1 MHGILQ
7 IGIITFFCH
16 SLYVVFLR
24 HSSMKARKSMKKR
37 FVSLLVALSITLTFL
52 PIGAVAAPTNEIIQG
67 NLKYTV
73 NNYTVNDGGESVTVS
88 GISESTSEKPTH
100 LTIESSISSNGKNY
114 TVTEI
119 GNWAFEEWNTLTE
132 VTLPHTVEI
141 IGFQAFFNCSN
152 LTNVTIPEGVR
163 KIGQIAF
170 NGCSQLT
177 SITIPGTIEVMTMAF
192 SGNTAL
198 SHVTLTN
205 GISEIS
211 SSAFEGCTGLTEV
224 EIPASVNEI
233 RQDAFNGCTNLSD
246 VKYNGHKTDW
256 DKVTVKTGND
266 TLTSKVQYL
275 CDINFD
281 LDGGTVNGSD
291 TMATQTV
298 YSNEK
303 LGTAKCYQND
313 QTFKI
318 PIAPQKEGYTFL
330 GWYQQ
335 DATAPTDPAEYVA
348 SDNVTF
354 TAKWSQIYDV
364 AFDANANGDTVTRMP
379 STQKVPETTTASLP
393 TITPQRTG
401 YDFDGWYTQAE
412 GGTKYTFTE
421 AVSSNIT
428 LYAHWNAHS
437 HTVTLEN
444 DENKETNSYDYGS
457 SVSVPTPTK
466 KTGYNFNHWEVTVP
480 DGETAPSLN
489 GPDENGN
496 YSFSMPDYDI
506 ILTAKWTQKD
516 VIDPDV
522 DLKFDAATGEV
533 TSNNPQ
539 VNADDIINRKFYD
552 DKGNEVPGE
561 KLNDRGLPMEPGD
574 YIVKVDVKETEKTAP
589 ANQITGNQI
598 KWSYNVPQEEEKV
611 TYTLSLLGGIAKVNG
626 KDTTI
631 NDNGD
636 ITIEKG
642 ATVEVTF
649 DKSILSDA
657 QTFDQWTIK
666 PASVLNAVDPKA
678 ETITFTMPGENV
690 IIEAMTK
697 DASIEEEPNILGTT
711 LIIGTAAA
719 GTAVL
724 AYQTYQL
731 GTEFYLICTLPT
743 GTAIPTNRGELAELV
758 WNNAGKPEPAAVLNA
773 NATETDKAITWAV
786 ENDLLKAAKNNG
798 ETYEATDPVSRTEVI
813 KAWNQV
819 QAFKK

>member
-24 HSSMKARKSMKKR
+24 HQSMKAGKSMKKR

-52 PIGAVAAPTNEIIQG
+52 PIGAVAAAPIKFTDR

-73 NNYTVNDGGESVTVS
+73 NADGESVTVS
-88 GISESTSEKPTH
+88 GTSGKPKQ
-100 LTIESSISSNGKNY
+100 LTIESSISDGNGKSY
-114 TVTEI
+114 TVTKI
-119 GNWAFEEWNTLTE
+119 GMGAFNSTLEE
-132 VTLPHTVEI
+132 VTLPPTLDEI
-141 IGFQAFFNCSN
+141 EDSAFFKCSS
-152 LTNVTIPEGVR
+152 LTEITIPEGVT
-163 KIGQIAF
+163 KIGTNAF
-170 NGCSQLT
+170 YGCSQLT
-177 SITIPGTIEVMTMAF
+177 SITIPSTIKNMDTAF
-192 SGNTAL
+192 PSNPKL
-198 SHVTLTN
+198 SQVTLTN
-205 GISEIS
+205 GIYRIS
-211 SSAFEGCTGLTEV
+211 SSAFKDCTGLTEIKIPTSV
-224 EIPASVNEI
+224 YEICS
-233 RQDAFNGCTNLSD
+233 DAFNGCTGLTSVTLEKGINIINRNAFKDCTNLND

-256 DKVTVKTGND
+256 ENVRVNIAGND

-281 LDGGTVNGSD
+281 LNGGTINGSN
-291 TMATQTV
+291 TVNKQTV

-303 LGTAKCYQND
+303 LGTAKCYPNGQPFVVPSD
-313 QTFKI
+313 
-318 PIAPQKEGYTFL
+318 PVREGYTFL
-330 GWYQQ
+330 
-335 DATAPTDPAEYVA
+335 
-348 SDNVTF
+348 
-354 TAKWSQIYDV
+354 
-364 AFDANANGDTVTRMP
+364 
-379 STQKVPETTTASLP
+379 
-393 TITPQRTG
+393 
-401 YDFDGWYTQAE
+401 GWYTQAE

-421 AVSSNIT
+421 AVSSNII

-533 TSNNPQ
+533 TSNNAKF
-539 VNADDIINRKFYD
+539 NADDIINRKFYD

-561 KLNDRGLPMEPGD
+561 KLNDRGLPTEPGD
-574 YIVKVDVKETEKTAP
+574 YIVKVDVKETENTAP

-598 KWSYNVPQEEEKV
+598 KWSYKVPQKEEKV

-731 GTEFYLICTLPT
+731 GTEFYLICALPT

-773 NATETDKAITWAV
+773 NATETDKAIAWAV

>member
-1 MHGILQ
+1 
-7 IGIITFFCH
+7 
-16 SLYVVFLR
+16 
-24 HSSMKARKSMKKR
+24 MKKR

-52 PIGAVAAPTNEIIQG
+52 PMGAVAAAPIKFTDG
-67 NLKYTV
+67 NLKYKV
-73 NNYTVNDGGESVTVS
+73 NADGQSVTVS
-88 GISESTSEKPTH
+88 GTSGSPTQ
-100 LTIESSISSNGKNY
+100 LTIESSISYKDKNY
-114 TVTEI
+114 TVTKI
-119 GNWAFEEWNTLTE
+119 AMWAFNKCNSLTE
-132 VTLPHTVEI
+132 VTIPNTVIEI
-141 IGFQAFFNCSN
+141 DYQAFYYCPN
-152 LTNVTIPEGVR
+152 LKRVTIHEGV
-163 KIGQIAF
+163 KTIGQTAF
-170 NGCSQLT
+170 IGCTQLT
-177 SITIPGTIEVMTMAF
+177 SITIPSTITDMDQAF

-205 GISEIS
+205 GISNIS
-211 SSAFEGCTGLTEV
+211 SMAFKGCTGLTEIKV
-224 EIPASVNEI
+224 PESVGQIGPN
-233 RQDAFNGCTNLSD
+233 AFNGCTNLKRVLLEKNIKTININAFKDCTELND
-246 VKYNGHKTDW
+246 VKYNGYKTDW
-256 DKVTVKTGND
+256 EKVRVNNAGND

-281 LDGGTVNGSD
+281 LNGGTINGSG
-291 TMATQTV
+291 TMDKQTV

-303 LGTAKCYQND
+303 LGTAS
-313 QTFKI
+313 
-318 PIAPQKEGYTFL
+318 
-330 GWYQQ
+330 
-335 DATAPTDPAEYVA
+335 V
-348 SDNVTF
+348 
-354 TAKWSQIYDV
+354 
-364 AFDANANGDTVTRMP
+364 
-379 STQKVPETTTASLP
+379 P

-444 DENKETNSYDYGS
+444 DENKKTNSYDYGS

-506 ILTAKWTQKD
+506 TLTAKWTQKD

-533 TSNNPQ
+533 TSNNTQ

-561 KLNDRGLPMEPGD
+561 KLNDRGLPTEPGD
-574 YIVKVDVKETEKTAP
+574 YIVKVDVKETENTAP

-598 KWSYNVPQEEEKV
+598 KWSYNVPQKEEKV

-626 KDTTI
+626 KDATI

-657 QTFDQWTIK
+657 QIFDQWTIK
-666 PASVLNAVDPKA
+666 PASVLSAVEPKA

-731 GTEFYLICTLPT
+731 GTEFYLICALPT

-773 NATETDKAITWAV
+773 NATETDKAIAWAV

>member
-24 HSSMKARKSMKKR
+24 HQSMKAGKSMKKR

-52 PIGAVAAPTNEIIQG
+52 PIGAVAAAPIKIG

-73 NNYTVNDGGESVTVS
+73 NADRESVTVS
-88 GISESTSEKPTH
+88 GTSGNPRH
-100 LTIESSISSNGKNY
+100 LTIESSISDNGTNY
-114 TVTEI
+114 TVTKI
-119 GNWAFEEWNTLTE
+119 GMGAFNSTLEE
-132 VTLPHTVEI
+132 VTLPPTLDEI
-141 IGFQAFFNCSN
+141 EDSAFFKCSS
-152 LTNVTIPEGVR
+152 LTEITIPEGVT
-163 KIGQIAF
+163 KIGTNAF
-170 NGCSQLT
+170 YGCSQLT
-177 SITIPGTIEVMTMAF
+177 SITIPSTITDMDTAF

-198 SHVTLTN
+198 SQVTLTN
-205 GISEIS
+205 GIPKIS
-211 SSAFEGCTGLTEV
+211 SHAFERCTELREIKVPISVDEICPFAFNGCTGLT
-224 EIPASVNEI
+224 SVTLEKGINI
-233 RQDAFNGCTNLSD
+233 INSNAFKDCTELND
-246 VKYNGHKTDW
+246 VKYNGYKTDW
-256 DKVTVKTGND
+256 EKVRVNNAGND
-266 TLTSKVQYL
+266 TLTSRVQYL

-281 LDGGTVNGSD
+281 LDGGTINGSD

-303 LGTAKCYQND
+303 LGTAKCYPND
-313 QTFKI
+313 QPFVVPTD
-318 PIAPQKEGYTFL
+318 PVREGYTFL
-330 GWYQQ
+330 GWY
-335 DATAPTDPAEYVA
+335 
-348 SDNVTF
+348 
-354 TAKWSQIYDV
+354 
-364 AFDANANGDTVTRMP
+364 
-379 STQKVPETTTASLP
+379 
-393 TITPQRTG
+393 
-401 YDFDGWYTQAE
+401 TQAE
-412 GGTKYTFTE
+412 GGIKYTFTE

-522 DLKFDAATGEV
+522 DLKFDAVTGEV
-533 TSNNPQ
+533 TSNNAK
-539 VNADDIINRKFYD
+539 VNADDIINKKFYD

-561 KLNDRGLPMEPGD
+561 KLNDRGLPTEPGD
-574 YIVKVDVKETEKTAP
+574 YIVKVDVKETENTAP
-589 ANQITGNQI
+589 ANQVTGNQI
-598 KWSYNVPQEEEKV
+598 KWSYNVPQKEEKV

-731 GTEFYLICTLPT
+731 GTEFYLICALPT

-773 NATETDKAITWAV
+773 NATETDKAIAWAV

>member
-1 MHGILQ
+1 
-7 IGIITFFCH
+7 
-16 SLYVVFLR
+16 
-24 HSSMKARKSMKKR
+24 MKKR

-52 PIGAVAAPTNEIIQG
+52 PIGAVAAAPNKITKGDLI
-67 NLKYTV
+67 YTV
-73 NNYTVNDGGESVTVS
+73 NADGESVTVS
-88 GISESTSEKPTH
+88 GTSGKPTQ
-100 LTIESSISSNGKNY
+100 LTIGSSISDGNGKSY
-114 TVTEI
+114 TVTKI
-119 GNWAFEEWNTLTE
+119 GMWAFNNARNTLTE
-132 VTLPHTVEI
+132 VTLPNTADEI
-141 IGFQAFFNCSN
+141 EYQAFFNCSN
-152 LTNVTIPEGVR
+152 LTKVIIPEGVR
-163 KIGQIAF
+163 KIGQAAF
-170 NGCSQLT
+170 YGCSQLT
-177 SITIPGTIEVMTMAF
+177 SITIPSTITNMDTAF

-205 GISEIS
+205 GISNIS
-211 SSAFEGCTGLTEV
+211 SMAFKGCTGLTEIKV
-224 EIPASVNEI
+224 PESVGQIGPN
-233 RQDAFNGCTNLSD
+233 AFNGCTNLKRVLLEKNIKTINVNAFKDCTNLSD
-246 VKYNGHKTDW
+246 VKYNGYKTDW
-256 DKVTVKTGND
+256 DKVTVNTTGND

-281 LDGGTVNGSD
+281 LNGGTINGSG
-291 TMATQTV
+291 TMDKQTV

-303 LGTAKCYQND
+303 LGTAS
-313 QTFKI
+313 
-318 PIAPQKEGYTFL
+318 
-330 GWYQQ
+330 
-335 DATAPTDPAEYVA
+335 V
-348 SDNVTF
+348 
-354 TAKWSQIYDV
+354 
-364 AFDANANGDTVTRMP
+364 
-379 STQKVPETTTASLP
+379 P

-421 AVSSNIT
+421 AVSSNII

-444 DENKETNSYDYGS
+444 DENKKTNSYDYGS

-506 ILTAKWTQKD
+506 TLTAKWTQKD

-522 DLKFDAATGEV
+522 DLKFDAVTGEV
-533 TSNNPQ
+533 TSNNTQ

-561 KLNDRGLPMEPGD
+561 KLNDRGLPTEPGD
-574 YIVKVDVKETEKTAP
+574 YIVKVDVKETENTAP

-598 KWSYNVPQEEEKV
+598 KWSYNVPQKEEKV

-626 KDTTI
+626 KDATI

-666 PASVLNAVDPKA
+666 PASVLNAVEPKA

-731 GTEFYLICTLPT
+731 GTEFYLICALPT

-773 NATETDKAITWAV
+773 NATETDKAIAWAV

-819 QAFKK
+819 QTFKK

>member
-24 HSSMKARKSMKKR
+24 HQSMKAGKSMKKR

-52 PIGAVAAPTNEIIQG
+52 PIGAVAATPIRIG

-73 NNYTVNDGGESVTVS
+73 NADGESVTVS
-88 GISESTSEKPTH
+88 GTSGNPTQ
-100 LTIESSISSNGKNY
+100 LNIESSISSNGRNY

-119 GNWAFEEWNTLTE
+119 ATWAFNKCNTLTE
-132 VTLPHTVEI
+132 VTLPNTVDEI
-141 IGFQAFFNCSN
+141 GYQAFFNCSN
-152 LTNVTIPEGVR
+152 LTNVTIPEGVT
-163 KIGQIAF
+163 KIGQAAF
-170 NGCSQLT
+170 YGCSQLT
-177 SITIPGTIEVMTMAF
+177 SITIPSTITDMDTAF

-198 SHVTLTN
+198 SQVTLTN
-205 GISEIS
+205 GIPKIS
-211 SSAFEGCTGLTEV
+211 SHAFERCTELREIKVPISVDEICPFAFNGCTGLT
-224 EIPASVNEI
+224 SVTLEKGINI
-233 RQDAFNGCTNLSD
+233 INSNAFKDCTELND
-246 VKYNGHKTDW
+246 VKYNGYKTDW
-256 DKVTVKTGND
+256 EKVRVNNAGND

-281 LDGGTVNGSD
+281 LDGGTINGSD

-303 LGTAKCYQND
+303 LGTAKCYPND
-313 QTFKI
+313 QPFVVPTD
-318 PIAPQKEGYTFL
+318 PVREGYTFL
-330 GWYQQ
+330 GWY
-335 DATAPTDPAEYVA
+335 
-348 SDNVTF
+348 
-354 TAKWSQIYDV
+354 
-364 AFDANANGDTVTRMP
+364 
-379 STQKVPETTTASLP
+379 
-393 TITPQRTG
+393 
-401 YDFDGWYTQAE
+401 TQAE
-412 GGTKYTFTE
+412 GGIKYTFTE

-522 DLKFDAATGEV
+522 DLKFDAVTGEV
-533 TSNNPQ
+533 TSNNAK
-539 VNADDIINRKFYD
+539 VNADDIINKKFYD

-561 KLNDRGLPMEPGD
+561 KLNDRGLPTEPGD
-574 YIVKVDVKETEKTAP
+574 YIVKVDVKETENTAP
-589 ANQITGNQI
+589 ANQVTGNQI
-598 KWSYNVPQEEEKV
+598 KWSYNVPQKEEKV

-731 GTEFYLICTLPT
+731 GTEFYLICALPT

-758 WNNAGKPEPAAVLNA
+758 WNNAGKPEPAAVLNT
-773 NATETDKAITWAV
+773 NATETDKAIAWAV

>member
-24 HSSMKARKSMKKR
+24 HQSMKAGKSMKKR

-52 PIGAVAAPTNEIIQG
+52 PIGAVAAAPIKIG

-73 NNYTVNDGGESVTVS
+73 NADGKSVTVS
-88 GISESTSEKPTH
+88 GTSRNPKQ
-100 LTIESSISSNGKNY
+100 LTIESSISDGNGNSY
-114 TVTEI
+114 TVTKI
-119 GNWAFEEWNTLTE
+119 GMGAFNSTLEE
-132 VTLPHTVEI
+132 VTLPPTLDEI
-141 IGFQAFFNCSN
+141 EDSAFFKCSS
-152 LTNVTIPEGVR
+152 LTEITIPEGVT
-163 KIGQIAF
+163 KIGTNAF
-170 NGCSQLT
+170 YGCSQLT
-177 SITIPGTIEVMTMAF
+177 SITIPSTIKNMDTAF
-192 SGNTAL
+192 PSNPKL
-198 SHVTLTN
+198 SQVTLTN
-205 GISEIS
+205 GIYRIS
-211 SSAFEGCTGLTEV
+211 SSAFKDCTGLTEIKIPTSV
-224 EIPASVNEI
+224 YEICS
-233 RQDAFNGCTNLSD
+233 DAFNGCTGLTSVTLEKGINIINRNAFKDCTKLND

-256 DKVTVKTGND
+256 ENVRVNIAGND
-266 TLTSKVQYL
+266 TLTSRVQYL

-281 LDGGTVNGSD
+281 LNGGTINGSS

-303 LGTAKCYQND
+303 LGTAKCYPND
-313 QTFKI
+313 QPFVVPTD
-318 PIAPQKEGYTFL
+318 PVREGYTFL
-330 GWYQQ
+330 
-335 DATAPTDPAEYVA
+335 
-348 SDNVTF
+348 
-354 TAKWSQIYDV
+354 
-364 AFDANANGDTVTRMP
+364 
-379 STQKVPETTTASLP
+379 
-393 TITPQRTG
+393 
-401 YDFDGWYTQAE
+401 GWYTQAE

-444 DENKETNSYDYGS
+444 DENKEMNSYDYGS

-506 ILTAKWTQKD
+506 TLTAKWTQKD

-533 TSNNPQ
+533 TSNNTQ

-561 KLNDRGLPMEPGD
+561 KLNDRGLPTEPGD

-589 ANQITGNQI
+589 ANQVTGNQI
-598 KWSYNVPQEEEKV
+598 KWSYNVPQKEEKV

-731 GTEFYLICTLPT
+731 GTEFYLICARPT

-773 NATETDKAITWAV
+773 NATETDKAIAWAV

>member
-24 HSSMKARKSMKKR
+24 HQSMKAGKSMKKR

-52 PIGAVAAPTNEIIQG
+52 PIGAVAATKITKG

-73 NNYTVNDGGESVTVS
+73 NADGESVTVS
-88 GISESTSEKPTH
+88 GTSRNPKQ
-100 LTIESSISSNGKNY
+100 LTIESSISDGNGNSY
-114 TVTEI
+114 TVTKI
-119 GNWAFEEWNTLTE
+119 GMGAFNSTLEE
-132 VTLPHTVEI
+132 VTLPPTLDEI
-141 IGFQAFFNCSN
+141 EDSAFFKCSS
-152 LTNVTIPEGVR
+152 LTEITIPEGVT
-163 KIGQIAF
+163 KIGTNAF
-170 NGCSQLT
+170 YGCSQLT
-177 SITIPGTIEVMTMAF
+177 SITIPSTIKNMDTAF
-192 SGNTAL
+192 PSNPKL
-198 SHVTLTN
+198 SQVTLTN
-205 GISEIS
+205 GIYRIS
-211 SSAFEGCTGLTEV
+211 SSAFKDCTGLTEIKIPTSV
-224 EIPASVNEI
+224 YEICS
-233 RQDAFNGCTNLSD
+233 DAFNGCTGLTSVTLEKGINIINRNAFKDCTKLND

-256 DKVTVKTGND
+256 ENVRVNIAGND
-266 TLTSKVQYL
+266 TLTSRVQYL

-281 LDGGTVNGSD
+281 LNGGTINGSS

-303 LGTAKCYQND
+303 LGTAKCYPND
-313 QTFKI
+313 QPFVVPTD
-318 PIAPQKEGYTFL
+318 PVREGYTFL
-330 GWYQQ
+330 
-335 DATAPTDPAEYVA
+335 
-348 SDNVTF
+348 
-354 TAKWSQIYDV
+354 
-364 AFDANANGDTVTRMP
+364 
-379 STQKVPETTTASLP
+379 
-393 TITPQRTG
+393 
-401 YDFDGWYTQAE
+401 GWYTQAE

-421 AVSSNIT
+421 AVSSNII

-506 ILTAKWTQKD
+506 TLTAKWTQKD

-533 TSNNPQ
+533 TSNNTQ

-561 KLNDRGLPMEPGD
+561 KLNDRGLPTEPGD

-589 ANQITGNQI
+589 ANQVTGNQI
-598 KWSYNVPQEEEKV
+598 KWSYNVPQKEEKV

-731 GTEFYLICTLPT
+731 GTEFYLICALPT

-773 NATETDKAITWAV
+773 NATETDKAIAWAV

-798 ETYEATDPVSRTEVI
+798 ETYEATDSVSRTEVI

>member
-24 HSSMKARKSMKKR
+24 HQSMKVGKSMKKR

-52 PIGAVAAPTNEIIQG
+52 PIGAVAAAPIKIG

-73 NNYTVNDGGESVTVS
+73 NADGKSVTVS
-88 GISESTSEKPTH
+88 GTSRNPKQ
-100 LTIESSISSNGKNY
+100 LTIESSISDGNGNSY
-114 TVTEI
+114 TVTKI
-119 GNWAFEEWNTLTE
+119 GMGAFNSTLEE
-132 VTLPHTVEI
+132 VTLPPTLDEI
-141 IGFQAFFNCSN
+141 EDSAFFKCSS
-152 LTNVTIPEGVR
+152 LTEITIPEGVT
-163 KIGQIAF
+163 KIGTNAF
-170 NGCSQLT
+170 YGCSQLT
-177 SITIPGTIEVMTMAF
+177 SITIPSTIKNMDTAF
-192 SGNTAL
+192 PSNPKL
-198 SHVTLTN
+198 SQVTLTN
-205 GISEIS
+205 GIYRIS
-211 SSAFEGCTGLTEV
+211 SSAFKDCTGLTEIKIPTSV
-224 EIPASVNEI
+224 YEICS
-233 RQDAFNGCTNLSD
+233 DAFNGCTGLTSVTLEKGINIINRNAFKDCTKLND

-256 DKVTVKTGND
+256 ENVRVNIAGND
-266 TLTSKVQYL
+266 TLTSRVQYL

-281 LDGGTVNGSD
+281 LNGGTINGSS

-298 YSNEK
+298 YSNEE
-303 LGTAKCYQND
+303 LGTAKCYPND
-313 QTFKI
+313 QPFVVPTD
-318 PIAPQKEGYTFL
+318 PVREGYTFL
-330 GWYQQ
+330 GWY
-335 DATAPTDPAEYVA
+335 
-348 SDNVTF
+348 
-354 TAKWSQIYDV
+354 
-364 AFDANANGDTVTRMP
+364 
-379 STQKVPETTTASLP
+379 
-393 TITPQRTG
+393 
-401 YDFDGWYTQAE
+401 TQAE
-412 GGTKYTFTE
+412 GGIKYTFTE

-444 DENKETNSYDYGS
+444 DENKKTNSYDYGS

-506 ILTAKWTQKD
+506 TLTAKWTQKD
-516 VIDPDV
+516 VINPDV

-533 TSNNPQ
+533 TSNNAK

-561 KLNDRGLPMEPGD
+561 KLNDRGLPTEPGD
-574 YIVKVDVKETEKTAP
+574 YIVKVDVKETENTAP

-598 KWSYNVPQEEEKV
+598 KWSYNVPQKEEKV

-631 NDNGD
+631 NDNGN

-731 GTEFYLICTLPT
+731 GTEFYLICALPT

>member
-1 MHGILQ
+1 
-7 IGIITFFCH
+7 
-16 SLYVVFLR
+16 
-24 HSSMKARKSMKKR
+24 MKKR
-37 FVSLLVALSITLTFL
+37 FVSLLVAFSITLTFL
-52 PIGAVAAPTNEIIQG
+52 PMGAVAATKITKG
-67 NLKYTV
+67 NLKYIV
-73 NNYTVNDGGESVTVS
+73 NADGQSVTVS
-88 GISESTSEKPTH
+88 GTSGSPTQ
-100 LTIESSISSNGKNY
+100 LTIESSISDGNGKSY
-114 TVTEI
+114 TVTKI
-119 GNWAFEEWNTLTE
+119 GMGAFNNVRNTLTE
-132 VTLPHTVEI
+132 VTLPPTLDEI
-141 IGFQAFFNCSN
+141 EDSAFFKCSS
-152 LTNVTIPEGVR
+152 LTEITIPEGVT
-163 KIGQIAF
+163 KIGTNAF
-170 NGCSQLT
+170 YGCSQLT
-177 SITIPGTIEVMTMAF
+177 SITIPSTIKNMDAAF
-192 SGNTAL
+192 PSNPKL
-198 SHVTLTN
+198 SQVTLTN
-205 GISEIS
+205 GIYRIS
-211 SSAFEGCTGLTEV
+211 SSAFKDCTGLTEIKV
-224 EIPASVNEI
+224 PTSVYEICS
-233 RQDAFNGCTNLSD
+233 DAFNGCTGLTSVTLEKGINIINRNAFKDCTELND
-246 VKYNGHKTDW
+246 VKYNGYKTDW
-256 DKVTVKTGND
+256 EKVRVNNAGND
-266 TLTSKVQYL
+266 TLTSKVRYL

-281 LDGGTVNGSD
+281 LNGGTINGSG
-291 TMATQTV
+291 TMDKQTV

-303 LGTAKCYQND
+303 LGTASV
-313 QTFKI
+313 
-318 PIAPQKEGYTFL
+318 
-330 GWYQQ
+330 
-335 DATAPTDPAEYVA
+335 PTTP
-348 SDNVTF
+348 
-354 TAKWSQIYDV
+354 
-364 AFDANANGDTVTRMP
+364 
-379 STQKVPETTTASLP
+379 
-393 TITPQRTG
+393 PQRTG

-421 AVSSNIT
+421 AVSSNII

-444 DENKETNSYDYGS
+444 DENKKTNSYDYGS

-506 ILTAKWTQKD
+506 TLTAKWTQKD

-522 DLKFDAATGEV
+522 DLKFDAVTGEV
-533 TSNNPQ
+533 TSNNTQ

-552 DKGNEVPGE
+552 DKGNEVSGE
-561 KLNDRGLPMEPGD
+561 KLNDRGLPTEPGD
-574 YIVKVDVKETEKTAP
+574 YIVKVDVKETENTAP
-589 ANQITGNQI
+589 ANQVTGNQI
-598 KWSYNVPQEEEKV
+598 KWSYNVPQKEEKV

-626 KDTTI
+626 KDATI

-666 PASVLNAVDPKA
+666 PASVLNAVEPKA

-731 GTEFYLICTLPT
+731 GTEFYLICALPT

-758 WNNAGKPEPAAVLNA
+758 WNNAGKPKPAAVLNA
-773 NATETDKAITWAV
+773 NATETDKAIAWAV

>member
-24 HSSMKARKSMKKR
+24 HQSMKAGKSMKKR

-52 PIGAVAAPTNEIIQG
+52 PIGAVAATPIRIG

-73 NNYTVNDGGESVTVS
+73 NADGESVTVS
-88 GISESTSEKPTH
+88 GTSGNPTQ
-100 LTIESSISSNGKNY
+100 LNIESSISSNGRNY

-119 GNWAFEEWNTLTE
+119 ATWAFNKCNTLTE
-132 VTLPHTVEI
+132 VTLPNTVDEI
-141 IGFQAFFNCSN
+141 GYQAFFNCSN
-152 LTNVTIPEGVR
+152 LTNVTIPEGVT
-163 KIGQIAF
+163 KIGQAAF
-170 NGCSQLT
+170 YGCSQLT
-177 SITIPGTIEVMTMAF
+177 SITIPSTITDMDTAF

-198 SHVTLTN
+198 SQVTLTN
-205 GISEIS
+205 GIPKIS
-211 SSAFEGCTGLTEV
+211 SHAFERCTELREIKVPISVDEICPFAFNGCTGLTCVTLEKG
-224 EIPASVNEI
+224 INIINSN
-233 RQDAFNGCTNLSD
+233 AFKDCTELND
-246 VKYNGHKTDW
+246 VKYNGYKTDW
-256 DKVTVKTGND
+256 EKVRVNNAGND

-281 LDGGTVNGSD
+281 LDGGTINGSD

-303 LGTAKCYQND
+303 LGTAKCYPND
-313 QTFKI
+313 QPFVVPTD
-318 PIAPQKEGYTFL
+318 PVREGYTFL
-330 GWYQQ
+330 GWY
-335 DATAPTDPAEYVA
+335 
-348 SDNVTF
+348 
-354 TAKWSQIYDV
+354 
-364 AFDANANGDTVTRMP
+364 
-379 STQKVPETTTASLP
+379 
-393 TITPQRTG
+393 
-401 YDFDGWYTQAE
+401 TQAE
-412 GGTKYTFTE
+412 GGIKYTFTE

-522 DLKFDAATGEV
+522 DLKFDAVTGEV
-533 TSNNPQ
+533 TSNNAK
-539 VNADDIINRKFYD
+539 VNADDIINKKFYD

-561 KLNDRGLPMEPGD
+561 KLNDRGLPTEPGD
-574 YIVKVDVKETEKTAP
+574 YIVKVDVKETENTAP
-589 ANQITGNQI
+589 ANQVTGNQI
-598 KWSYNVPQEEEKV
+598 KWSYNVPQKEEKV

-731 GTEFYLICTLPT
+731 GTEFYLICALPT

-773 NATETDKAITWAV
+773 NATETDKAIAWAV

>member
-1 MHGILQ
+1 
-7 IGIITFFCH
+7 
-16 SLYVVFLR
+16 
-24 HSSMKARKSMKKR
+24 MKKR

-52 PIGAVAAPTNEIIQG
+52 PIGAVAAPPNKITKGDLI
-67 NLKYTV
+67 YTV
-73 NNYTVNDGGESVTVS
+73 NADGQSVTVS
-88 GISESTSEKPTH
+88 GTSGSPTQ
-100 LTIESSISSNGKNY
+100 LTIESSISDKDKNY
-114 TVTEI
+114 TVTKI
-119 GNWAFEEWNTLTE
+119 AMWAFNNARNTLTE
-132 VTLPHTVEI
+132 VTLPNTVDEI
-141 IGFQAFFNCSN
+141 GYQAFFNCSN
-152 LTNVTIPEGVR
+152 LTKVIIPEGVT
-163 KIGQIAF
+163 KIGQAAF
-170 NGCSQLT
+170 YGCSQLT
-177 SITIPGTIEVMTMAF
+177 SITIPSTITNMDTAF

-205 GISEIS
+205 GISKIS
-211 SSAFEGCTGLTEV
+211 SNAFERCTGLTEV
-224 EIPASVNEI
+224 EIPASVDQI
-233 RQDAFNGCTNLSD
+233 CPFAFNGCTNLKRVLLEKNIKTINVNAFKDCTNLSD
-246 VKYNGHKTDW
+246 VKYNGYKTDW
-256 DKVTVKTGND
+256 DRVTVNTTGND
-266 TLTSKVQYL
+266 TLTNKVQYL

-281 LDGGTVNGSD
+281 LNGGTINGSD

-303 LGTAKCYQND
+303 LGTASV
-313 QTFKI
+313 
-318 PIAPQKEGYTFL
+318 
-330 GWYQQ
+330 
-335 DATAPTDPAEYVA
+335 PTTP
-348 SDNVTF
+348 
-354 TAKWSQIYDV
+354 
-364 AFDANANGDTVTRMP
+364 
-379 STQKVPETTTASLP
+379 
-393 TITPQRTG
+393 PQRTG

-444 DENKETNSYDYGS
+444 DENKKTNSYDYGS

-496 YSFSMPDYDI
+496 YSFFMPDYDI
-506 ILTAKWTQKD
+506 TLTAKWTQKD

-522 DLKFDAATGEV
+522 DLKFDAVTGEV
-533 TSNNPQ
+533 TSNNTQ

-561 KLNDRGLPMEPGD
+561 KLNDRGLPTEPGD

-589 ANQITGNQI
+589 ANQVTGNQI
-598 KWSYNVPQEEEKV
+598 KWSYNVPQKEEKV

-626 KDTTI
+626 KDATI

-666 PASVLNAVDPKA
+666 PASVLSAVEPKA

-731 GTEFYLICTLPT
+731 GTEFYLICALPT

-773 NATETDKAITWAV
+773 NATETDKAIAWAV

>member
-24 HSSMKARKSMKKR
+24 HQSMKAGKSMKKR

-52 PIGAVAAPTNEIIQG
+52 PIGAVAATPIRIG

-73 NNYTVNDGGESVTVS
+73 NADGESVTVS
-88 GISESTSEKPTH
+88 GTSGNPTQ
-100 LTIESSISSNGKNY
+100 LNIESSISSNGRNY

-119 GNWAFEEWNTLTE
+119 ATWAFNKCNTLTE
-132 VTLPHTVEI
+132 VTLPNTVDEI
-141 IGFQAFFNCSN
+141 GYQAFFNCSN
-152 LTNVTIPEGVR
+152 LTNVTIPEGVT
-163 KIGQIAF
+163 KIGQAAF
-170 NGCSQLT
+170 YGCSQLT
-177 SITIPGTIEVMTMAF
+177 SITIPSTITDMDTAF

-198 SHVTLTN
+198 SQVTLTN
-205 GISEIS
+205 GIPKIS
-211 SSAFEGCTGLTEV
+211 SHAFERCTELREIKVPISVDEICPFAFNGCTGLT
-224 EIPASVNEI
+224 SVTLEKGINI
-233 RQDAFNGCTNLSD
+233 INSNAFKDCTELND
-246 VKYNGHKTDW
+246 VKYNGYKTDW
-256 DKVTVKTGND
+256 EKVRVNNAGND

-281 LDGGTVNGSD
+281 LDGGTINGSD

-303 LGTAKCYQND
+303 LGTAKCYPND
-313 QTFKI
+313 QAFVVPTD
-318 PIAPQKEGYTFL
+318 PVREGYTFL
-330 GWYQQ
+330 GWY
-335 DATAPTDPAEYVA
+335 
-348 SDNVTF
+348 
-354 TAKWSQIYDV
+354 
-364 AFDANANGDTVTRMP
+364 
-379 STQKVPETTTASLP
+379 
-393 TITPQRTG
+393 
-401 YDFDGWYTQAE
+401 TQAE
-412 GGTKYTFTE
+412 GGIKYTFTE

-522 DLKFDAATGEV
+522 DLKFDAVTGEV
-533 TSNNPQ
+533 TSNNAK
-539 VNADDIINRKFYD
+539 VNADDIINKKFYD

-561 KLNDRGLPMEPGD
+561 KLNDRGLPTEPGD
-574 YIVKVDVKETEKTAP
+574 YIVKVDVKETENTAP
-589 ANQITGNQI
+589 ANQVTGNQI
-598 KWSYNVPQEEEKV
+598 KWSYNVPQKEEKV

-731 GTEFYLICTLPT
+731 GTEFYLICALPT

-773 NATETDKAITWAV
+773 NATETDKAIAWAV

>member
-1 MHGILQ
+1 
-7 IGIITFFCH
+7 
-16 SLYVVFLR
+16 
-24 HSSMKARKSMKKR
+24 MKKR

-52 PIGAVAAPTNEIIQG
+52 PMGAVAATKITKG

-73 NNYTVNDGGESVTVS
+73 NADGKSVTVS
-88 GISESTSEKPTH
+88 GTSGKPTQ
-100 LTIESSISSNGKNY
+100 LTIESSISYKDKNY
-114 TVTEI
+114 TVTKI
-119 GNWAFEEWNTLTE
+119 AMWAFNKCNSLTE
-132 VTLPHTVEI
+132 VTIPNTVIEI
-141 IGFQAFFNCSN
+141 DYQAFYYCPN
-152 LTNVTIPEGVR
+152 LKKVTIHEGV
-163 KIGQIAF
+163 KTIGQTAF
-170 NGCSQLT
+170 IGCTQLT
-177 SITIPGTIEVMTMAF
+177 SITIPSTIKNMDAAF
-192 SGNTAL
+192 PSNPKL
-198 SHVTLTN
+198 SQVTLTN
-205 GISEIS
+205 GIYRIS
-211 SSAFEGCTGLTEV
+211 SSAFKDCTGLTEIKV
-224 EIPASVNEI
+224 PTSVYEICS
-233 RQDAFNGCTNLSD
+233 DAFNGCTGLISVTLEKCINIINSNAFKDCTELND
-246 VKYNGHKTDW
+246 VKYNGYKTDW
-256 DKVTVKTGND
+256 EKVRVNNAGND
-266 TLTSKVQYL
+266 TLTSKVRYL

-281 LDGGTVNGSD
+281 LNGGTINGSG
-291 TMATQTV
+291 TMDKQTV

-303 LGTAKCYQND
+303 LETAKCYQNGQPFVVPSD
-313 QTFKI
+313 
-318 PIAPQKEGYTFL
+318 PVREGYTFL

-335 DATAPTDPAEYVA
+335 DATAPTVLAEYVA

-354 TAKWSQIYDV
+354 TA
-364 AFDANANGDTVTRMP
+364 N
-379 STQKVPETTTASLP
+379 
-393 TITPQRTG
+393 
-401 YDFDGWYTQAE
+401 
-412 GGTKYTFTE
+412 
-421 AVSSNIT
+421 
-428 LYAHWNAHS
+428 
-437 HTVTLEN
+437 
-444 DENKETNSYDYGS
+444 
-457 SVSVPTPTK
+457 
-466 KTGYNFNHWEVTVP
+466 
-480 DGETAPSLN
+480 
-489 GPDENGN
+489 
-496 YSFSMPDYDI
+496 
-506 ILTAKWTQKD
+506 WTQKD
-516 VIDPDV
+516 AIDPDV
-522 DLKFDAATGEV
+522 DLKFDAVTGEV
-533 TSNNPQ
+533 TSNNTQ

-561 KLNDRGLPMEPGD
+561 KLNDRGLPTEPGD
-574 YIVKVDVKETEKTAP
+574 YIVKVDVKETENTAP

-598 KWSYNVPQEEEKV
+598 KWSYNVPQKEEKV

-626 KDTTI
+626 KDATI

-657 QTFDQWTIK
+657 QIFDQWTIK
-666 PASVLNAVDPKA
+666 PASVLSAVEPKA

-731 GTEFYLICTLPT
+731 GTEFYLICALPT

-773 NATETDKAITWAV
+773 NATETDKAIAWAV

>member
-1 MHGILQ
+1 
-7 IGIITFFCH
+7 
-16 SLYVVFLR
+16 
-24 HSSMKARKSMKKR
+24 MKKR

-52 PIGAVAAPTNEIIQG
+52 PMGAVAATRITKE

-73 NNYTVNDGGESVTVS
+73 NADGQSVTVS
-88 GISESTSEKPTH
+88 GTSGKPTQ
-100 LTIESSISSNGKNY
+100 LTIESSISDKDKNY
-114 TVTEI
+114 TVTKI
-119 GNWAFEEWNTLTE
+119 ATWAFNACNTLTE
-132 VTLPHTVEI
+132 VTLPNTVDEI
-141 IGFQAFFNCSN
+141 GYQAFFKCSN
-152 LTNVTIPEGVR
+152 LTKVIIPEGVT
-163 KIGQIAF
+163 KIGQNAF

-177 SITIPGTIEVMTMAF
+177 SITIPSTIENMNTAF

-205 GISEIS
+205 GISKIS
-211 SSAFEGCTGLTEV
+211 SNAFERCTGLTEV
-224 EIPASVNEI
+224 EIPASVDQI
-233 RQDAFNGCTNLSD
+233 CPFAFNGCTNLKRVLLEKNIKTINVNAFKDCTNLSD
-246 VKYNGHKTDW
+246 VKYNGYKTDW
-256 DKVTVKTGND
+256 DKVTVNTTGND

-281 LDGGTVNGSD
+281 LDGGTVNGSNTVD
-291 TMATQTV
+291 KQTV

-303 LGTAKCYQND
+303 LGTAKCYPND
-313 QTFKI
+313 QPFVVPTD
-318 PIAPQKEGYTFL
+318 PVREGYTFL
-330 GWYQQ
+330 
-335 DATAPTDPAEYVA
+335 
-348 SDNVTF
+348 
-354 TAKWSQIYDV
+354 
-364 AFDANANGDTVTRMP
+364 
-379 STQKVPETTTASLP
+379 
-393 TITPQRTG
+393 
-401 YDFDGWYTQAE
+401 GWYTQAE

-444 DENKETNSYDYGS
+444 DENKKTNSYDYGS

-506 ILTAKWTQKD
+506 TLTAKWTQKD

-522 DLKFDAATGEV
+522 DLKFDAVTGEV
-533 TSNNPQ
+533 TSNNTQ

-552 DKGNEVPGE
+552 DKGKEVPGE
-561 KLNDRGLPMEPGD
+561 KLNDRGLPTEPGD
-574 YIVKVDVKETEKTAP
+574 YIVKVDVKETENTAP

-598 KWSYNVPQEEEKV
+598 KWSYNVPQKEEKV

-626 KDTTI
+626 KDATI

-666 PASVLNAVDPKA
+666 PASVLNAVEPKA

-731 GTEFYLICTLPT
+731 GTEFYLICALPT
-743 GTAIPTNRGELAELV
+743 GTAIPTTRGELAELV

-773 NATETDKAITWAV
+773 NATETDKAIAWAV
-786 ENDLLKAAKNNG
+786 ENDLLKAAKSNG

>member
-24 HSSMKARKSMKKR
+24 HQSMKAGKSMKKR

-52 PIGAVAAPTNEIIQG
+52 PIGAVAAAPIKIG

-73 NNYTVNDGGESVTVS
+73 NADGKSVTVS
-88 GISESTSEKPTH
+88 GTSRNPKQ
-100 LTIESSISSNGKNY
+100 LTIESSISDGNGNSY
-114 TVTEI
+114 TVTKI
-119 GNWAFEEWNTLTE
+119 GMGAFNSTLEE
-132 VTLPHTVEI
+132 VTLPPTLDEI
-141 IGFQAFFNCSN
+141 EDSAFFKCSS
-152 LTNVTIPEGVR
+152 LTEITIPEGVT
-163 KIGQIAF
+163 KIGTNAF
-170 NGCSQLT
+170 YGCSQLT
-177 SITIPGTIEVMTMAF
+177 SITIPSTIKNMDTAF
-192 SGNTAL
+192 PSNPKL
-198 SHVTLTN
+198 SQVTLTN
-205 GISEIS
+205 GIYRIS
-211 SSAFEGCTGLTEV
+211 SSAFKDCTGLTEIKIPTSV
-224 EIPASVNEI
+224 YEICS
-233 RQDAFNGCTNLSD
+233 DAFNGCTGLTSVTLEKGINIINRNAFKDCTKLND

-256 DKVTVKTGND
+256 ENVRVNIAGND
-266 TLTSKVQYL
+266 TLTSRVQYL

-281 LDGGTVNGSD
+281 LNGGTINGSS

-303 LGTAKCYQND
+303 LGTAKCYPND
-313 QTFKI
+313 QPFVVPTD
-318 PIAPQKEGYTFL
+318 PVREGYTFL
-330 GWYQQ
+330 
-335 DATAPTDPAEYVA
+335 
-348 SDNVTF
+348 
-354 TAKWSQIYDV
+354 
-364 AFDANANGDTVTRMP
+364 
-379 STQKVPETTTASLP
+379 
-393 TITPQRTG
+393 
-401 YDFDGWYTQAE
+401 GWYTQAE

-506 ILTAKWTQKD
+506 TLTAKWTQKD

-533 TSNNPQ
+533 TSNNAK

-561 KLNDRGLPMEPGD
+561 KLNDRGLPTEPGD
-574 YIVKVDVKETEKTAP
+574 YIVKVDVKETENTAP

-598 KWSYNVPQEEEKV
+598 KWSYKVPQKEEKV

-631 NDNGD
+631 NDNGN

-731 GTEFYLICTLPT
+731 GTEFYLICALPT

-758 WNNAGKPEPAAVLNA
+758 WNNAGKPEPADVLNA
-773 NATETDKAITWAV
+773 NATETDKSVTWAV

>member
-1 MHGILQ
+1 
-7 IGIITFFCH
+7 
-16 SLYVVFLR
+16 
-24 HSSMKARKSMKKR
+24 MKKR

-119 GNWAFEEWNTLTE
+119 GNWAFVEWNTLTE

>member
-1 MHGILQ
+1 
-7 IGIITFFCH
+7 
-16 SLYVVFLR
+16 
-24 HSSMKARKSMKKR
+24 MKKR

-52 PIGAVAAPTNEIIQG
+52 PMGAVAATKITKG
-67 NLKYTV
+67 NLKYIV
-73 NNYTVNDGGESVTVS
+73 NADGKSVTVS
-88 GISESTSEKPTH
+88 GTSGKPTQ
-100 LTIESSISSNGKNY
+100 LTIESSISDNGTNY
-114 TVTEI
+114 TVTKI
-119 GNWAFEEWNTLTE
+119 ATWAFNACNTLTE
-132 VTLPHTVEI
+132 VTLPNTVDEI
-141 IGFQAFFNCSN
+141 GYQAFFKCSN
-152 LTNVTIPEGVR
+152 LTKVIIPEGVT
-163 KIGQIAF
+163 KIGQAAF
-170 NGCSQLT
+170 YGCSQLT
-177 SITIPGTIEVMTMAF
+177 SITIPSTITNMDTAF

-205 GISEIS
+205 GISKIS
-211 SSAFEGCTGLTEV
+211 SNAFERCTGLTEV
-224 EIPASVNEI
+224 EIPASVDQI
-233 RQDAFNGCTNLSD
+233 CPFAFNGCTNLKRVLLEKNIKTINVNAFKDCTNLSD
-246 VKYNGHKTDW
+246 VKYNGYKTDW
-256 DKVTVKTGND
+256 DKVTVNTTGND
-266 TLTSKVQYL
+266 TLISKVQYL

-281 LDGGTVNGSD
+281 LNGGTINGSG
-291 TMATQTV
+291 TMDKQTV

-303 LGTAKCYQND
+303 LGTANV
-313 QTFKI
+313 
-318 PIAPQKEGYTFL
+318 
-330 GWYQQ
+330 
-335 DATAPTDPAEYVA
+335 PTTP
-348 SDNVTF
+348 
-354 TAKWSQIYDV
+354 
-364 AFDANANGDTVTRMP
+364 
-379 STQKVPETTTASLP
+379 
-393 TITPQRTG
+393 PQRTG

-444 DENKETNSYDYGS
+444 DENKKTNSYDYGS

-506 ILTAKWTQKD
+506 TLTAKWTQKD

-522 DLKFDAATGEV
+522 DLKFDAVTGEV
-533 TSNNPQ
+533 TSNNTQ
-539 VNADDIINRKFYD
+539 VNAEDIINRKFYD

-561 KLNDRGLPMEPGD
+561 KLNDRGLPTKPGD
-574 YIVKVDVKETEKTAP
+574 YIVKVDVKETENTAP

-598 KWSYNVPQEEEKV
+598 KWSYNVPQKEEKV

-626 KDTTI
+626 KDATI

-666 PASVLNAVDPKA
+666 PASVLNAVEPKA

-731 GTEFYLICTLPT
+731 GTEFYLICALPT

-773 NATETDKAITWAV
+773 NATETDRAIAWAV
-786 ENDLLKAAKNNG
+786 ENDLLKAAKSNG

-819 QAFKK
+819 QAFKKVIRTVTRRTNNTANPIL

>member
-1 MHGILQ
+1 
-7 IGIITFFCH
+7 
-16 SLYVVFLR
+16 
-24 HSSMKARKSMKKR
+24 MKKR

-52 PIGAVAAPTNEIIQG
+52 PMGAVAAAPIKFTDG
-67 NLKYTV
+67 NLI
-73 NNYTVNDGGESVTVS
+73 YTVNDDGESVTVS
-88 GISESTSEKPTH
+88 GKSRTPTH
-100 LTIESSISSNGKNY
+100 LNIESSISNKGKNY

-119 GNWAFEEWNTLTE
+119 GDQVFWGCNTLTE
-132 VTLPHTVEI
+132 VTLPNTVKI
-141 IGFQAFFNCSN
+141 IGYQAFCKCSN
-152 LTNVTIPEGVR
+152 LTNVTIPEGVK
-163 KIGQIAF
+163 KIGQAAF
-170 NGCSQLT
+170 YGCSQLT
-177 SITIPGTIEVMTMAF
+177 SITIPSTITNMDTAF

-205 GISEIS
+205 GISKIS
-211 SSAFEGCTGLTEV
+211 SNAFERCTGLTEV
-224 EIPASVNEI
+224 EIPASVDQI
-233 RQDAFNGCTNLSD
+233 CPFAFNGCTNLKRVLLEKNIKTINVNAFKDCTNLSD
-246 VKYNGHKTDW
+246 VKYNGYKTDW
-256 DKVTVKTGND
+256 DRVTVNTTGND

-281 LDGGTVNGSD
+281 LNGGTINGSG
-291 TMATQTV
+291 TMDKQTV
-298 YSNEK
+298 YSNKK
-303 LGTAKCYQND
+303 LGTASV
-313 QTFKI
+313 
-318 PIAPQKEGYTFL
+318 
-330 GWYQQ
+330 
-335 DATAPTDPAEYVA
+335 PTTP
-348 SDNVTF
+348 
-354 TAKWSQIYDV
+354 
-364 AFDANANGDTVTRMP
+364 
-379 STQKVPETTTASLP
+379 
-393 TITPQRTG
+393 PQRTG

-421 AVSSNIT
+421 AVSSNII

-444 DENKETNSYDYGS
+444 DENKKTNSYDYGS

-506 ILTAKWTQKD
+506 TLTAKWTQKD

-522 DLKFDAATGEV
+522 DLKFDAVTGEV
-533 TSNNPQ
+533 TSNNTQ

-561 KLNDRGLPMEPGD
+561 KLNDRGLPTEPGD
-574 YIVKVDVKETEKTAP
+574 YIVKVDVKETENTAP

-598 KWSYNVPQEEEKV
+598 KWSYNVPQKKEKV

-626 KDTTI
+626 KDATI

-666 PASVLNAVDPKA
+666 PASVLNAVEPKA

-731 GTEFYLICTLPT
+731 GTEFYLICALPT

-773 NATETDKAITWAV
+773 NATETDKAIAWAV
-786 ENDLLKAAKNNG
+786 ENDLLKAAKSNG

>member
-1 MHGILQ
+1 
-7 IGIITFFCH
+7 
-16 SLYVVFLR
+16 
-24 HSSMKARKSMKKR
+24 MKKR

-52 PIGAVAAPTNEIIQG
+52 PMGAVAAAPIKFTDG
-67 NLKYTV
+67 NLKYKV
-73 NNYTVNDGGESVTVS
+73 NADGQSVTVS
-88 GISESTSEKPTH
+88 GTSGSPTQ
-100 LTIESSISSNGKNY
+100 LTIESSISYKDKNY
-114 TVTEI
+114 TVTKI
-119 GNWAFEEWNTLTE
+119 AMWAFNKCNSLTE
-132 VTLPHTVEI
+132 VTIPNTVIEI
-141 IGFQAFFNCSN
+141 DYQAFYYCPN
-152 LTNVTIPEGVR
+152 LKKVTIHEGV
-163 KIGQIAF
+163 KTIGQTAF
-170 NGCSQLT
+170 IGCTQLT
-177 SITIPGTIEVMTMAF
+177 SITIPSTITDMDQAF

-205 GISEIS
+205 GISNIS
-211 SSAFEGCTGLTEV
+211 SMAFKGCTGLTEIKV
-224 EIPASVNEI
+224 PESVGQIGPN
-233 RQDAFNGCTNLSD
+233 AFNGCTNLKRVLLEKNIKTININAFKDCTNLSD
-246 VKYNGHKTDW
+246 VKYNGHKKDW
-256 DKVTVKTGND
+256 DNVTVNNAGND

-281 LDGGTVNGSD
+281 LNGGTINGSD

-303 LGTAKCYQND
+303 LGTAS
-313 QTFKI
+313 
-318 PIAPQKEGYTFL
+318 
-330 GWYQQ
+330 
-335 DATAPTDPAEYVA
+335 V
-348 SDNVTF
+348 
-354 TAKWSQIYDV
+354 
-364 AFDANANGDTVTRMP
+364 
-379 STQKVPETTTASLP
+379 P

-421 AVSSNIT
+421 AVSSNII

-437 HTVTLEN
+437 HTVTLKN

-506 ILTAKWTQKD
+506 TLTAKWTQKD

-522 DLKFDAATGEV
+522 DLKFDAVTGEV
-533 TSNNPQ
+533 TSNNTQ

-561 KLNDRGLPMEPGD
+561 KLNDRGLPTEPGD
-574 YIVKVDVKETEKTAP
+574 YIVKVDVKETENTAP

-598 KWSYNVPQEEEKV
+598 KWSYNVPQKEEKV

-626 KDTTI
+626 KDATI

-666 PASVLNAVDPKA
+666 PASVLSAVEPKA

-731 GTEFYLICTLPT
+731 GTEFYLICALPT

-773 NATETDKAITWAV
+773 NATETDKAIAWAV

-819 QAFKK
+819 QSFKK

>member
-1 MHGILQ
+1 
-7 IGIITFFCH
+7 
-16 SLYVVFLR
+16 
-24 HSSMKARKSMKKR
+24 MKKR

-52 PIGAVAAPTNEIIQG
+52 PIGAVAAAPIKFTNG

-73 NNYTVNDGGESVTVS
+73 NADGESVTVS
-88 GISESTSEKPTH
+88 GTLRNPTQ
-100 LTIESSISSNGKNY
+100 LNIESSILYNGTNY
-114 TVTEI
+114 TVTKI
-119 GNWAFEEWNTLTE
+119 ATWAFYDARNTLTE
-132 VTLPHTVEI
+132 VTLPNTVDEI
-141 IGFQAFFNCSN
+141 EYQAFFNCSN
-152 LTNVTIPEGVR
+152 LTKVIIPEGVR
-163 KIGQIAF
+163 KIGQAAF
-170 NGCSQLT
+170 YGCSQLT
-177 SITIPGTIEVMTMAF
+177 SITIPSTITNMDTAF

-205 GISEIS
+205 GISKIS
-211 SSAFEGCTGLTEV
+211 SNAFERCTGLTEV
-224 EIPASVNEI
+224 EIPASVEQI
-233 RQDAFNGCTNLSD
+233 CPGAFNGCTNLKRVLLEKNIKTINVNAFKDCTNLSD
-246 VKYNGHKTDW
+246 VKYNGYKTDW
-256 DKVTVKTGND
+256 DKVTVNTTGND
-266 TLTSKVQYL
+266 TLTNKVQYL

-281 LDGGTVNGSD
+281 LNGGTINGSG
-291 TMATQTV
+291 TMDKQTV

-303 LGTAKCYQND
+303 LGTANV
-313 QTFKI
+313 
-318 PIAPQKEGYTFL
+318 
-330 GWYQQ
+330 
-335 DATAPTDPAEYVA
+335 PTTP
-348 SDNVTF
+348 
-354 TAKWSQIYDV
+354 
-364 AFDANANGDTVTRMP
+364 
-379 STQKVPETTTASLP
+379 
-393 TITPQRTG
+393 PQRTG

-421 AVSSNIT
+421 AVSSNII

-506 ILTAKWTQKD
+506 TLTAKWTQKD

-533 TSNNPQ
+533 TSNSTQ

-561 KLNDRGLPMEPGD
+561 KLNDRGLPTEPGD
-574 YIVKVDVKETEKTAP
+574 YIVKVDVKETENTAP
-589 ANQITGNQI
+589 ANQVTGNQI
-598 KWSYNVPQEEEKV
+598 KWSYNVPQKEEKV

-626 KDTTI
+626 KDATI

-666 PASVLNAVDPKA
+666 PASVLNAVEPKA

-697 DASIEEEPNILGTT
+697 DANIEEEPNILGTT

-731 GTEFYLICTLPT
+731 GTEFYLICALPT

-773 NATETDKAITWAV
+773 NATETDKAIAWAV
-786 ENDLLKAAKNNG
+786 ENDLLKAAKSNG

>member
-24 HSSMKARKSMKKR
+24 HQSMKAGKSMKKR

-52 PIGAVAAPTNEIIQG
+52 PIGAVAATPIRIG

-73 NNYTVNDGGESVTVS
+73 NADGESVTVS
-88 GISESTSEKPTH
+88 GTSGNPTQ
-100 LTIESSISSNGKNY
+100 LNNESSISSNGRNY

-119 GNWAFEEWNTLTE
+119 ATWAFNKCNTLTE
-132 VTLPHTVEI
+132 VTLPNTVDEI
-141 IGFQAFFNCSN
+141 GYQAFFNCSN
-152 LTNVTIPEGVR
+152 LTNVTIPEGVT
-163 KIGQIAF
+163 KIGQAAF
-170 NGCSQLT
+170 YGCSQLT
-177 SITIPGTIEVMTMAF
+177 SITIPSTITDMDTAF

-198 SHVTLTN
+198 SQVTLTN
-205 GISEIS
+205 GIPKIS
-211 SSAFEGCTGLTEV
+211 SHAFERCTELREIKVPISVDEICPFAFNGCTGLT
-224 EIPASVNEI
+224 SVTLEKGINI
-233 RQDAFNGCTNLSD
+233 INSNAFKDCTELND
-246 VKYNGHKTDW
+246 VKYNGYKTDW
-256 DKVTVKTGND
+256 EKVRVNNAGND

-281 LDGGTVNGSD
+281 LDGGTINGSD

-303 LGTAKCYQND
+303 LGTAKCYPND
-313 QTFKI
+313 QPFVVPTD
-318 PIAPQKEGYTFL
+318 PVREGYTFL
-330 GWYQQ
+330 GWY
-335 DATAPTDPAEYVA
+335 
-348 SDNVTF
+348 
-354 TAKWSQIYDV
+354 
-364 AFDANANGDTVTRMP
+364 
-379 STQKVPETTTASLP
+379 
-393 TITPQRTG
+393 
-401 YDFDGWYTQAE
+401 TQAE
-412 GGTKYTFTE
+412 GGIKYTFTE

-522 DLKFDAATGEV
+522 DLKFDAVTGEV
-533 TSNNPQ
+533 TSNNAK
-539 VNADDIINRKFYD
+539 VNADDIINKKFYD

-561 KLNDRGLPMEPGD
+561 KLNDRGLPTEPGD
-574 YIVKVDVKETEKTAP
+574 YIVKVDVKETENTAP
-589 ANQITGNQI
+589 ANQVTGNQI
-598 KWSYNVPQEEEKV
+598 KWSYNVPQKEEKV

-731 GTEFYLICTLPT
+731 GTEFYLICALPT

-773 NATETDKAITWAV
+773 NATETDKAIAWAV

>member
-1 MHGILQ
+1 
-7 IGIITFFCH
+7 
-16 SLYVVFLR
+16 
-24 HSSMKARKSMKKR
+24 MKKR

-52 PIGAVAAPTNEIIQG
+52 PMGAVAAPTNEIIQG

-73 NNYTVNDGGESVTVS
+73 NNYTVNDDGESVTVS
-88 GISESTSEKPTH
+88 GTSESTSEKPTQ
-100 LTIESSISSNGKNY
+100 LNIESSISSNGKNY

-119 GNWAFEEWNTLTE
+119 GNWAFKEWNTLTE
-132 VTLPHTVEI
+132 VTLPNTVEI

-152 LTNVTIPEGVR
+152 LTKVIIPEGVR
-163 KIGQIAF
+163 KIGQNAF

-177 SITIPGTIEVMTMAF
+177 SITIPSTIENMNTAF

-211 SSAFEGCTGLTEV
+211 YSAFEGCTGLTEV
-224 EIPASVNEI
+224 EIPSSVNKI

-256 DKVTVKTGND
+256 DKVTVETGND
-266 TLTSKVQYL
+266 TLTSKVRYL

-281 LDGGTVNGSD
+281 LNGGTINGSGTID
-291 TMATQTV
+291 KQTV

-303 LGTAKCYQND
+303 LGTAS
-313 QTFKI
+313 
-318 PIAPQKEGYTFL
+318 
-330 GWYQQ
+330 
-335 DATAPTDPAEYVA
+335 V
-348 SDNVTF
+348 
-354 TAKWSQIYDV
+354 
-364 AFDANANGDTVTRMP
+364 
-379 STQKVPETTTASLP
+379 P

-421 AVSSNIT
+421 AVSSNII

-444 DENKETNSYDYGS
+444 DENKKTNSYDYDS

-506 ILTAKWTQKD
+506 TLTAKWTQKD

-522 DLKFDAATGEV
+522 DLKFDAVTGEV
-533 TSNNPQ
+533 TSNNTQ

-561 KLNDRGLPMEPGD
+561 KLNDRGLPTEPGD
-574 YIVKVDVKETEKTAP
+574 YIVKVDVKETENTAP

-598 KWSYNVPQEEEKV
+598 KWSYNVPQKEEKV

-626 KDTTI
+626 KGATI

-666 PASVLNAVDPKA
+666 PASVLSAVEPKA

-731 GTEFYLICTLPT
+731 GTEFYLICALPT

-773 NATETDKAITWAV
+773 NATETDKAIAWAV
-786 ENDLLKAAKNNG
+786 ENDLLKAAKSNG

>member
-1 MHGILQ
+1 
-7 IGIITFFCH
+7 
-16 SLYVVFLR
+16 
-24 HSSMKARKSMKKR
+24 MKKL

-52 PIGAVAAPTNEIIQG
+52 PIGAVAATKITKG

-73 NNYTVNDGGESVTVS
+73 NADGKSVTVS
-88 GISESTSEKPTH
+88 GTSRNPKQ
-100 LTIESSISSNGKNY
+100 LTIESSISDGNGNSY
-114 TVTEI
+114 TVTKI
-119 GNWAFEEWNTLTE
+119 GMGAFNSTLEE
-132 VTLPHTVEI
+132 VTLPPTLDEI
-141 IGFQAFFNCSN
+141 EDSAFFKCSS
-152 LTNVTIPEGVR
+152 LTEITIPEGVT
-163 KIGQIAF
+163 KIGTNAF
-170 NGCSQLT
+170 YGCSQLT
-177 SITIPGTIEVMTMAF
+177 SITIPSTIKNMDTAF
-192 SGNTAL
+192 PSNPKL
-198 SHVTLTN
+198 SQVTLTN
-205 GISEIS
+205 GIYRIS
-211 SSAFEGCTGLTEV
+211 SSAFKDCTGLTEIKIPTSV
-224 EIPASVNEI
+224 YEICS
-233 RQDAFNGCTNLSD
+233 DAFNGCTGLTSVTLEKGINIINRNAFKDCTKLND

-256 DKVTVKTGND
+256 ENVRVNIAGND
-266 TLTSKVQYL
+266 TLTSRVQYL

-281 LDGGTVNGSD
+281 LNGGTINGSD
-291 TMATQTV
+291 TMETQTV

-303 LGTAKCYQND
+303 LGTAKCYPND
-313 QTFKI
+313 QPFVVPTD
-318 PIAPQKEGYTFL
+318 PVREGYTFL
-330 GWYQQ
+330 
-335 DATAPTDPAEYVA
+335 
-348 SDNVTF
+348 
-354 TAKWSQIYDV
+354 
-364 AFDANANGDTVTRMP
+364 
-379 STQKVPETTTASLP
+379 
-393 TITPQRTG
+393 
-401 YDFDGWYTQAE
+401 GWYTQAE

-444 DENKETNSYDYGS
+444 DENKKTNSYDYGS

-506 ILTAKWTQKD
+506 TLTAKWTQKD

-522 DLKFDAATGEV
+522 DLKFDAVTGEV
-533 TSNNPQ
+533 TSNTANI
-539 VNADDIINRKFYD
+539 NADDIINKKFYD
-552 DKGNEVPGE
+552 EKGNEVPSE
-561 KLNDRGLPMEPGD
+561 KLNDRGLPTEPGD
-574 YIVKVDVKETEKTAP
+574 YIVKVDVKETENTAP
-589 ANQITGNQI
+589 ANQVTGHQI
-598 KWSYNVPQEEEKV
+598 KWSYKVPQKEEKV

-636 ITIEKG
+636 ITIEKD

-731 GTEFYLICTLPT
+731 GTEFYLICALPT
-743 GTAIPTNRGELAELV
+743 DTAIPTNRGELAELV

-773 NATETDKAITWAV
+773 NATETDKAIAWAV

>member
-1 MHGILQ
+1 
-7 IGIITFFCH
+7 
-16 SLYVVFLR
+16 
-24 HSSMKARKSMKKR
+24 MKKR

-52 PIGAVAAPTNEIIQG
+52 PMGAVAATKITKG
-67 NLKYTV
+67 NLKYIV
-73 NNYTVNDGGESVTVS
+73 NADGQSVTVS
-88 GISESTSEKPTH
+88 GTSGSPTQ
-100 LTIESSISSNGKNY
+100 LTIESSISDGNGKSY
-114 TVTEI
+114 TVTKI
-119 GNWAFEEWNTLTE
+119 GMGAFNNVRNTLTE
-132 VTLPHTVEI
+132 VTLPPTLDEI
-141 IGFQAFFNCSN
+141 EDSAFFKCSS
-152 LTNVTIPEGVR
+152 LTEITIPEGVT
-163 KIGQIAF
+163 KIGTNAF
-170 NGCSQLT
+170 YGCSQLT
-177 SITIPGTIEVMTMAF
+177 SITIPSTIKNMDAAF
-192 SGNTAL
+192 PSNPKL
-198 SHVTLTN
+198 SQVTLTN
-205 GISEIS
+205 GIYRIS
-211 SSAFEGCTGLTEV
+211 SSAFKDCTGLTEIKV
-224 EIPASVNEI
+224 PTSVYEICS
-233 RQDAFNGCTNLSD
+233 DAFNGCTGLTSVTLEKGINIINRNAFKDCTELND
-246 VKYNGHKTDW
+246 VKYNGYKTDW
-256 DKVTVKTGND
+256 EKVRVNNAGND
-266 TLTSKVQYL
+266 TLTSKVRYL

-281 LDGGTVNGSD
+281 LNGGTINGSG
-291 TMATQTV
+291 TMDKQTV

-303 LGTAKCYQND
+303 LGTASV
-313 QTFKI
+313 
-318 PIAPQKEGYTFL
+318 
-330 GWYQQ
+330 
-335 DATAPTDPAEYVA
+335 PTTP
-348 SDNVTF
+348 
-354 TAKWSQIYDV
+354 
-364 AFDANANGDTVTRMP
+364 
-379 STQKVPETTTASLP
+379 
-393 TITPQRTG
+393 PQRTG

-421 AVSSNIT
+421 AVSSNII

-444 DENKETNSYDYGS
+444 DENKKTNSYDYGS

-506 ILTAKWTQKD
+506 TLTAKWTQKD

-522 DLKFDAATGEV
+522 DLKFDAVTGEV
-533 TSNNPQ
+533 TSNNTQ

-561 KLNDRGLPMEPGD
+561 KLNDRGLPTEPGD
-574 YIVKVDVKETEKTAP
+574 YIVKVDVKETENTAP
-589 ANQITGNQI
+589 ANQVTGNQI
-598 KWSYNVPQEEEKV
+598 KWSYNVPQKEEKV

-649 DKSILSDA
+649 DKSLLSDA

-666 PASVLNAVDPKA
+666 PASVLNAVEPKA

-731 GTEFYLICTLPT
+731 GTEFYLICALPT

-773 NATETDKAITWAV
+773 NATETDKAIAWAV
-786 ENDLLKAAKNNG
+786 ENDLLKAAKSNG

>member
-1 MHGILQ
+1 MRGILQ

-24 HSSMKARKSMKKR
+24 HQSMKAGKSMKKR

-52 PIGAVAAPTNEIIQG
+52 PIGAVAATPIRIG

-73 NNYTVNDGGESVTVS
+73 NADGESVTVS
-88 GISESTSEKPTH
+88 GTSGNPTQ
-100 LTIESSISSNGKNY
+100 LNIESSISSNGRNY

-119 GNWAFEEWNTLTE
+119 ATWAFNKCNTLTE
-132 VTLPHTVEI
+132 VTLPNTVDEI
-141 IGFQAFFNCSN
+141 GYQAFFNCSN
-152 LTNVTIPEGVR
+152 LTNVTIPEGVT
-163 KIGQIAF
+163 KIGQAAF
-170 NGCSQLT
+170 YGCSQLT
-177 SITIPGTIEVMTMAF
+177 SITIPSTITDMDTAF

-198 SHVTLTN
+198 SQVTLTN
-205 GISEIS
+205 GIPKIS
-211 SSAFEGCTGLTEV
+211 SHAFERCTELREIKVPISVDEICPFAFNGCTGLT
-224 EIPASVNEI
+224 SVTLEKGINI
-233 RQDAFNGCTNLSD
+233 INSNAFKDCTELND
-246 VKYNGHKTDW
+246 VKYNGYKTDW
-256 DKVTVKTGND
+256 EKVRVNNAGND

-281 LDGGTVNGSD
+281 LDGGTINGSD

-303 LGTAKCYQND
+303 LGTAKCYPNGQPFVVPSD
-313 QTFKI
+313 
-318 PIAPQKEGYTFL
+318 PVREGYTFL
-330 GWYQQ
+330 
-335 DATAPTDPAEYVA
+335 
-348 SDNVTF
+348 
-354 TAKWSQIYDV
+354 
-364 AFDANANGDTVTRMP
+364 
-379 STQKVPETTTASLP
+379 
-393 TITPQRTG
+393 
-401 YDFDGWYTQAE
+401 GWYTQAE

-421 AVSSNIT
+421 AVSSNII

-506 ILTAKWTQKD
+506 TLTAKWTQKD

-533 TSNNPQ
+533 TSNNSQ

-552 DKGNEVPGE
+552 DQGNEVPGE
-561 KLNDRGLPMEPGD
+561 KLNDRGLPTEPGD
-574 YIVKVDVKETEKTAP
+574 YIVKVDVKETENTAP
-589 ANQITGNQI
+589 ANQVTGNQI

-611 TYTLSLLGGIAKVNG
+611 TYTLSLLGGIAKING

-731 GTEFYLICTLPT
+731 GTEFYLICALPT

-773 NATETDKAITWAV
+773 NATETDKAIAWAV

>member
-1 MHGILQ
+1 
-7 IGIITFFCH
+7 
-16 SLYVVFLR
+16 
-24 HSSMKARKSMKKR
+24 MKKR

-52 PIGAVAAPTNEIIQG
+52 PMGAVAAAPIKFTDG
-67 NLKYTV
+67 NLRYTV
-73 NNYTVNDGGESVTVS
+73 NADGKSVTVS
-88 GISESTSEKPTH
+88 GTSENPTQ
-100 LTIESSISSNGKNY
+100 LTIGSSISDGNGKSY
-114 TVTEI
+114 TVTKI
-119 GNWAFEEWNTLTE
+119 GMGAFNNVRNTLTE
-132 VTLPHTVEI
+132 VTLPPTLDEI
-141 IGFQAFFNCSN
+141 EDSAFFKCSS
-152 LTNVTIPEGVR
+152 LTEITIPEGVT
-163 KIGQIAF
+163 KIGTNAF
-170 NGCSQLT
+170 YGCSQLT
-177 SITIPGTIEVMTMAF
+177 SITIPSTIKNMDAAF
-192 SGNTAL
+192 PSNPKL
-198 SHVTLTN
+198 SQVTLTN
-205 GISEIS
+205 GIYRIS
-211 SSAFEGCTGLTEV
+211 SSAFKDCTGLTEIKV
-224 EIPASVNEI
+224 PTSVYEICS
-233 RQDAFNGCTNLSD
+233 DAFNGCTGLTSVTLEKGINIINRNAFKDCTELND
-246 VKYNGHKTDW
+246 VKYNGYKTDW
-256 DKVTVKTGND
+256 EKVRVNNAGND

-281 LDGGTVNGSD
+281 LNGGTINGSG
-291 TMATQTV
+291 TMDKQTV

-303 LGTAKCYQND
+303 LGTASV
-313 QTFKI
+313 
-318 PIAPQKEGYTFL
+318 
-330 GWYQQ
+330 
-335 DATAPTDPAEYVA
+335 PTTP
-348 SDNVTF
+348 
-354 TAKWSQIYDV
+354 
-364 AFDANANGDTVTRMP
+364 
-379 STQKVPETTTASLP
+379 
-393 TITPQRTG
+393 PQRTG

-421 AVSSNIT
+421 AVSSNII

-437 HTVTLEN
+437 HTVTLKN

-506 ILTAKWTQKD
+506 TLTAKWTQKY

-522 DLKFDAATGEV
+522 DLKFDAVTGEV
-533 TSNNPQ
+533 TSNNTQ

-561 KLNDRGLPMEPGD
+561 KLNDCGLPTEPGD
-574 YIVKVDVKETEKTAP
+574 YIVKVDVKETENTAP

-598 KWSYNVPQEEEKV
+598 KWSYNVPQKEEKV

-626 KDTTI
+626 KDATI

-666 PASVLNAVDPKA
+666 PASVLNAVEPKA

-731 GTEFYLICTLPT
+731 GTEFYLICALPT
-743 GTAIPTNRGELAELV
+743 GTAIPTTRGELAELV

-773 NATETDKAITWAV
+773 NATETDKAIAWAV

>member
-1 MHGILQ
+1 
-7 IGIITFFCH
+7 
-16 SLYVVFLR
+16 
-24 HSSMKARKSMKKR
+24 MKKR

-52 PIGAVAAPTNEIIQG
+52 PIGAVAAAPIKIG

-73 NNYTVNDGGESVTVS
+73 NADGESVTVS
-88 GISESTSEKPTH
+88 GTSGNPKQ
-100 LTIESSISSNGKNY
+100 LTIESSISDGSGKSY
-114 TVTEI
+114 TVTKI
-119 GNWAFEEWNTLTE
+119 GMGAFNSTLEE
-132 VTLPHTVEI
+132 VTLPPTLDEI
-141 IGFQAFFNCSN
+141 EDSAFFKCSS
-152 LTNVTIPEGVR
+152 LTEITIPEGVT
-163 KIGQIAF
+163 KIGTNAF
-170 NGCSQLT
+170 YGCSQLT
-177 SITIPGTIEVMTMAF
+177 SITIPSTIKNMDTAF
-192 SGNTAL
+192 PSNPKL
-198 SHVTLTN
+198 SQVTLTN
-205 GISEIS
+205 GIYRIS
-211 SSAFEGCTGLTEV
+211 SSAFKDCTGLTEIKIPTSV
-224 EIPASVNEI
+224 YEICS
-233 RQDAFNGCTNLSD
+233 DAFNGCTGLTSVTLEKGINIINRNAFKDCTNLND

-256 DKVTVKTGND
+256 ENVRVNIAGND

-281 LDGGTVNGSD
+281 LNGGTINGSN
-291 TMATQTV
+291 TVNKQTV

-303 LGTAKCYQND
+303 LGTAKCYPNGQPFVVPSD
-313 QTFKI
+313 
-318 PIAPQKEGYTFL
+318 PVREGYTFL
-330 GWYQQ
+330 
-335 DATAPTDPAEYVA
+335 
-348 SDNVTF
+348 
-354 TAKWSQIYDV
+354 
-364 AFDANANGDTVTRMP
+364 
-379 STQKVPETTTASLP
+379 
-393 TITPQRTG
+393 
-401 YDFDGWYTQAE
+401 GWYTQAE

-421 AVSSNIT
+421 AVSSNII

-506 ILTAKWTQKD
+506 TLTAKWTQKD

-533 TSNNPQ
+533 TSNNTK

-561 KLNDRGLPMEPGD
+561 KLNDRGLPTEPGD
-574 YIVKVDVKETEKTAP
+574 YIVKVDVKETENTAP
-589 ANQITGNQI
+589 ANQVTGNQI
-598 KWSYNVPQEEEKV
+598 KWSYNVPQKEEKV

-731 GTEFYLICTLPT
+731 GTEFYLICALPT

-773 NATETDKAITWAV
+773 NATETDKAIAWAV

-798 ETYEATDPVSRTEVI
+798 ETYEATDPVNRTEVI

>member
-1 MHGILQ
+1 
-7 IGIITFFCH
+7 
-16 SLYVVFLR
+16 
-24 HSSMKARKSMKKR
+24 MKKR

-52 PIGAVAAPTNEIIQG
+52 PIGAVAAAPIKFTDR

-73 NNYTVNDGGESVTVS
+73 NADGKSVTVS
-88 GISESTSEKPTH
+88 GTSGKPTK
-100 LTIESSISSNGKNY
+100 LTIESSISDDNGKSY
-114 TVTEI
+114 TVTKI
-119 GNWAFEEWNTLTE
+119 GMGAFNSTLEE
-132 VTLPHTVEI
+132 VTLPPTLDEI
-141 IGFQAFFNCSN
+141 EDSAFFKCSS
-152 LTNVTIPEGVR
+152 LTEITIPEGVT
-163 KIGQIAF
+163 KIGTNAF
-170 NGCSQLT
+170 YGCSQLT
-177 SITIPGTIEVMTMAF
+177 SITIPRTIKNMDTAF
-192 SGNTAL
+192 PSNPKL
-198 SHVTLTN
+198 SQVTLTN
-205 GISEIS
+205 GIYRIS
-211 SSAFEGCTGLTEV
+211 SSAFKDCTGLTEIKVPTSVYEICSDAFNGCTGLT
-224 EIPASVNEI
+224 SVTLEKGINI
-233 RQDAFNGCTNLSD
+233 ININAFKDCTNLSD

-256 DKVTVKTGND
+256 EKVRVNKAGND

-281 LDGGTVNGSD
+281 LNGGTINGSN
-291 TMATQTV
+291 TVNKQTV

-303 LGTAKCYQND
+303 LGTAKCYPNGQPFVVP
-313 QTFKI
+313 T
-318 PIAPQKEGYTFL
+318 APVREGYTFL
-330 GWYQQ
+330 
-335 DATAPTDPAEYVA
+335 
-348 SDNVTF
+348 
-354 TAKWSQIYDV
+354 
-364 AFDANANGDTVTRMP
+364 
-379 STQKVPETTTASLP
+379 
-393 TITPQRTG
+393 
-401 YDFDGWYTQAE
+401 GWYTQAE

-421 AVSSNIT
+421 AVSNNII

-444 DENKETNSYDYGS
+444 DENKKTNSYDYGS

-506 ILTAKWTQKD
+506 TLTAKWTQKD

-522 DLKFDAATGEV
+522 DLKFDAVTGEV
-533 TSNNPQ
+533 TSNSTQ

-561 KLNDRGLPMEPGD
+561 KLNDRGLPTEPGD
-574 YIVKVDVKETEKTAP
+574 YIVKVDVKETENTAP
-589 ANQITGNQI
+589 ANQVTGNQI
-598 KWSYNVPQEEEKV
+598 KWSYNVPQKEEKV

-731 GTEFYLICTLPT
+731 GTEFYLICALPT

-773 NATETDKAITWAV
+773 NATETDKSIAWAV

-798 ETYEATDPVSRTEVI
+798 ETYKATDPVSRTEVI

>member
-1 MHGILQ
+1 
-7 IGIITFFCH
+7 
-16 SLYVVFLR
+16 
-24 HSSMKARKSMKKR
+24 MKKR

-52 PIGAVAAPTNEIIQG
+52 PIGAVAAAPIKFTDG

-73 NNYTVNDGGESVTVS
+73 NADGESVTVS
-88 GISESTSEKPTH
+88 GTSGNPTK
-100 LTIESSISSNGKNY
+100 LTIESSISDKDKNY
-114 TVTEI
+114 TVTKI
-119 GNWAFEEWNTLTE
+119 AMWAFNNARNTLTE
-132 VTLPHTVEI
+132 VTLPNTVDEI
-141 IGFQAFFNCSN
+141 GYQAFFNCSK
-152 LTNVTIPEGVR
+152 LTKVIIPEGVK
-163 KIGQIAF
+163 KIGQAAF
-170 NGCSQLT
+170 YGCSQLT
-177 SITIPGTIEVMTMAF
+177 SITIPSTITDMDTAF

-198 SHVTLTN
+198 SQVTLTN
-205 GISEIS
+205 GIPKIS
-211 SSAFEGCTGLTEV
+211 SHAFERCTELR
-224 EIPASVNEI
+224 EIKVPISVDEI
-233 RQDAFNGCTNLSD
+233 CPFAFNGCTNLKSVLLEKNINIINSNAFKDCTNLND

-256 DKVTVKTGND
+256 ENVRVNIAGND

-275 CDINFD
+275 CDISFD
-281 LDGGTVNGSD
+281 LNGGTVNGSN

-303 LGTAKCYQND
+303 LGTAKCYPND
-313 QTFKI
+313 QPFVVPTD
-318 PIAPQKEGYTFL
+318 PVREGYTFL
-330 GWYQQ
+330 
-335 DATAPTDPAEYVA
+335 
-348 SDNVTF
+348 
-354 TAKWSQIYDV
+354 
-364 AFDANANGDTVTRMP
+364 
-379 STQKVPETTTASLP
+379 
-393 TITPQRTG
+393 
-401 YDFDGWYTQAE
+401 GWYTQAE

-444 DENKETNSYDYGS
+444 DENKKTNSYDYGS

-506 ILTAKWTQKD
+506 TLTAKWTQKD

-533 TSNNPQ
+533 TSNNAK

-561 KLNDRGLPMEPGD
+561 KLNDRGLPTEPGD
-574 YIVKVDVKETEKTAP
+574 YIVKVDVKETENTAP

-598 KWSYNVPQEEEKV
+598 KWSYNVPQKEEKV

-636 ITIEKG
+636 ITIEKD

-731 GTEFYLICTLPT
+731 GTEFYLICALPT

-773 NATETDKAITWAV
+773 NATETDKAIAWAV

-798 ETYEATDPVSRTEVI
+798 ETYEATDPVNRTEVI

>member
-1 MHGILQ
+1 
-7 IGIITFFCH
+7 
-16 SLYVVFLR
+16 
-24 HSSMKARKSMKKR
+24 MKKR

-52 PIGAVAAPTNEIIQG
+52 PMGAVAAAPIKFTDG
-67 NLKYTV
+67 NLKYKV
-73 NNYTVNDGGESVTVS
+73 NADGQSVTVS
-88 GISESTSEKPTH
+88 GTSGSPTQ
-100 LTIESSISSNGKNY
+100 LTIESSISYKDKNY
-114 TVTEI
+114 TVTKI
-119 GNWAFEEWNTLTE
+119 AMWAFNKCNSLTE
-132 VTLPHTVEI
+132 VTIPNTVIEI
-141 IGFQAFFNCSN
+141 DYQAFYYCPN
-152 LTNVTIPEGVR
+152 LKKVTIHEGV
-163 KIGQIAF
+163 KTIGQTAF
-170 NGCSQLT
+170 IGCTQLT
-177 SITIPGTIEVMTMAF
+177 SITIPSTITDMDQAF

-205 GISEIS
+205 GISNIS
-211 SSAFEGCTGLTEV
+211 SMAFKGCTGLTEIKV
-224 EIPASVNEI
+224 PESVGQIGPN
-233 RQDAFNGCTNLSD
+233 AFNGCTNLKRVLLEKNIKTININAFKDCTELND
-246 VKYNGHKTDW
+246 VKYNGYKTDW
-256 DKVTVKTGND
+256 EKVRVNNAGND

-281 LDGGTVNGSD
+281 LNGGTINGSG
-291 TMATQTV
+291 TMDKQTV

-303 LGTAKCYQND
+303 LGTAS
-313 QTFKI
+313 
-318 PIAPQKEGYTFL
+318 
-330 GWYQQ
+330 
-335 DATAPTDPAEYVA
+335 V
-348 SDNVTF
+348 
-354 TAKWSQIYDV
+354 
-364 AFDANANGDTVTRMP
+364 
-379 STQKVPETTTASLP
+379 P

-444 DENKETNSYDYGS
+444 DENKKTNSYDYGS

-506 ILTAKWTQKD
+506 TLTAKWTQKD

-533 TSNNPQ
+533 TSNNTQ

-561 KLNDRGLPMEPGD
+561 KLNDRGLPTEPGD
-574 YIVKVDVKETEKTAP
+574 YIVKVDVKETENTAP

-598 KWSYNVPQEEEKV
+598 KWSYNVPQKEEKV

-626 KDTTI
+626 KDATI

-642 ATVEVTF
+642 AAVEVTF

-657 QTFDQWTIK
+657 QIFDQWTIK
-666 PASVLNAVDPKA
+666 PASVLSAVEPKA

-731 GTEFYLICTLPT
+731 GTEFYLICALPT

-773 NATETDKAITWAV
+773 NATETDKAIAWAV

>member
-1 MHGILQ
+1 
-7 IGIITFFCH
+7 
-16 SLYVVFLR
+16 
-24 HSSMKARKSMKKR
+24 MKKR

-52 PIGAVAAPTNEIIQG
+52 PIGAVAAAPIKFTNG

-73 NNYTVNDGGESVTVS
+73 NADGESVTVS
-88 GISESTSEKPTH
+88 GTLRNPTQ
-100 LTIESSISSNGKNY
+100 LNIESSILYNGTNY
-114 TVTEI
+114 TVTKI
-119 GNWAFEEWNTLTE
+119 ATWAFYDARNTLTE
-132 VTLPHTVEI
+132 VTLPNTVDEI
-141 IGFQAFFNCSN
+141 EYQAFFNCSN
-152 LTNVTIPEGVR
+152 LTKVIIPEGVR
-163 KIGQIAF
+163 KIGQAAF
-170 NGCSQLT
+170 YGCSQLT
-177 SITIPGTIEVMTMAF
+177 SITIPSTITNMDTAF

-205 GISEIS
+205 GISNIS
-211 SSAFEGCTGLTEV
+211 NMAFKGCTGLAEIKVPISV
-224 EIPASVNEI
+224 EQICPG
-233 RQDAFNGCTNLSD
+233 AFNGCTNLKRVLLEKNIKTINVNAFKDCTNLSD
-246 VKYNGHKTDW
+246 VKYNGYKTDW
-256 DKVTVKTGND
+256 DKVTVNTTGND
-266 TLTSKVQYL
+266 TLTNKVQYL

-281 LDGGTVNGSD
+281 LNGGTINGSG
-291 TMATQTV
+291 TMDKQTV

-303 LGTAKCYQND
+303 LGTANV
-313 QTFKI
+313 
-318 PIAPQKEGYTFL
+318 
-330 GWYQQ
+330 
-335 DATAPTDPAEYVA
+335 PTTP
-348 SDNVTF
+348 
-354 TAKWSQIYDV
+354 
-364 AFDANANGDTVTRMP
+364 
-379 STQKVPETTTASLP
+379 
-393 TITPQRTG
+393 PQRTG

-421 AVSSNIT
+421 AVSSNII

-457 SVSVPTPTK
+457 SVPVPTPTK

-489 GPDENGN
+489 GPDKNGN

-506 ILTAKWTQKD
+506 TLTAKWTQKD

-522 DLKFDAATGEV
+522 DLKFDAVTGEV
-533 TSNNPQ
+533 TSNNTQ

-561 KLNDRGLPMEPGD
+561 KLNDRGLPTEPGD
-574 YIVKVDVKETEKTAP
+574 YIVKVDVKETENTAP

-598 KWSYNVPQEEEKV
+598 KWSYNVPQKEEKV

-626 KDTTI
+626 KVATI

-666 PASVLNAVDPKA
+666 PASVLNAVEPKA

-731 GTEFYLICTLPT
+731 GTEFYLICALPT
-743 GTAIPTNRGELAELV
+743 GTAIPTNRGELAALV

-773 NATETDKAITWAV
+773 NATETDKAIAWAV

>member
-1 MHGILQ
+1 
-7 IGIITFFCH
+7 
-16 SLYVVFLR
+16 
-24 HSSMKARKSMKKR
+24 MKKR

-52 PIGAVAAPTNEIIQG
+52 PIGAVAAPPNKITKGDLI
-67 NLKYTV
+67 YTV
-73 NNYTVNDGGESVTVS
+73 NADGQSVTVS
-88 GISESTSEKPTH
+88 GTSGSPTQ
-100 LTIESSISSNGKNY
+100 LTIESSISDKDKNY
-114 TVTEI
+114 TVTKI
-119 GNWAFEEWNTLTE
+119 AMWAFNKCNSLTE
-132 VTLPHTVEI
+132 VTIPNTVIEI
-141 IGFQAFFNCSN
+141 DYQAFYYCPN
-152 LTNVTIPEGVR
+152 LKKVTIYEGV
-163 KIGQIAF
+163 KTIGQTAF
-170 NGCSQLT
+170 IGCTQLT
-177 SITIPGTIEVMTMAF
+177 SITIPGTIKNMDQAF

-205 GISEIS
+205 GISNIS
-211 SSAFEGCTGLTEV
+211 NMAFKGCTGLTEIKVPISV
-224 EIPASVNEI
+224 EQICPG
-233 RQDAFNGCTNLSD
+233 AFNGCTNLKSVLLEKNIKIINVNAFKDCTELND
-246 VKYNGHKTDW
+246 VKYNGYKTDW
-256 DKVTVKTGND
+256 EKVRVNNAGND

-281 LDGGTVNGSD
+281 LNGGTINGSD

-303 LGTAKCYQND
+303 LGTAS
-313 QTFKI
+313 
-318 PIAPQKEGYTFL
+318 
-330 GWYQQ
+330 
-335 DATAPTDPAEYVA
+335 V
-348 SDNVTF
+348 
-354 TAKWSQIYDV
+354 
-364 AFDANANGDTVTRMP
+364 
-379 STQKVPETTTASLP
+379 P

-421 AVSSNIT
+421 AVSSNII

-444 DENKETNSYDYGS
+444 DENKETNSHDYGS

-506 ILTAKWTQKD
+506 TLTAKWTQKD

-522 DLKFDAATGEV
+522 DLKFDAVTGEV
-533 TSNNPQ
+533 TSNNTQ

-561 KLNDRGLPMEPGD
+561 KLNDRGLPTEPGD
-574 YIVKVDVKETEKTAP
+574 YIVKVDVKETENTAP

-598 KWSYNVPQEEEKV
+598 KWSYNVPQKEEKV

-626 KDTTI
+626 KDATI

-666 PASVLNAVDPKA
+666 PASVLNAVEPKA

-731 GTEFYLICTLPT
+731 GTEFYLICALPT

-773 NATETDKAITWAV
+773 NATETDKAITWAM

>member
-1 MHGILQ
+1 
-7 IGIITFFCH
+7 
-16 SLYVVFLR
+16 
-24 HSSMKARKSMKKR
+24 MKKL

-52 PIGAVAAPTNEIIQG
+52 PIGAVAATKITKG

-73 NNYTVNDGGESVTVS
+73 NADGKSVTVS
-88 GISESTSEKPTH
+88 GTSRNPKQ
-100 LTIESSISSNGKNY
+100 LTIESSISDGNGNSY
-114 TVTEI
+114 TVTKI
-119 GNWAFEEWNTLTE
+119 GMGAFNSTLEE
-132 VTLPHTVEI
+132 VTLPPTLDEI
-141 IGFQAFFNCSN
+141 EDSAFFKCSS
-152 LTNVTIPEGVR
+152 LTEITIPEGVT
-163 KIGQIAF
+163 KIGTNAF
-170 NGCSQLT
+170 YGCSQLT
-177 SITIPGTIEVMTMAF
+177 SITIPSTIKNMDTAF
-192 SGNTAL
+192 PSNPKL
-198 SHVTLTN
+198 SQVTLTN
-205 GISEIS
+205 GIYRIS
-211 SSAFEGCTGLTEV
+211 SSAFKDCTGLTEIKIPTSV
-224 EIPASVNEI
+224 YEICS
-233 RQDAFNGCTNLSD
+233 DAFNGCTGLTSVTLEKGINIINRNAFKDCTKLND

-256 DKVTVKTGND
+256 ENVRVNIAGND
-266 TLTSKVQYL
+266 TLTSRVQYL

-281 LDGGTVNGSD
+281 LNGGTINGSS

-303 LGTAKCYQND
+303 LGTAKCYPND
-313 QTFKI
+313 QPFVVPTD
-318 PIAPQKEGYTFL
+318 PVREGYTFL
-330 GWYQQ
+330 
-335 DATAPTDPAEYVA
+335 
-348 SDNVTF
+348 
-354 TAKWSQIYDV
+354 
-364 AFDANANGDTVTRMP
+364 
-379 STQKVPETTTASLP
+379 
-393 TITPQRTG
+393 
-401 YDFDGWYTQAE
+401 GWYTQAE

-444 DENKETNSYDYGS
+444 DENKKTNSYDYGS

-506 ILTAKWTQKD
+506 TLTAKWTQKD

-533 TSNNPQ
+533 TSNNTQ

-561 KLNDRGLPMEPGD
+561 KLNDRGLPTEPGD

-589 ANQITGNQI
+589 ANQVTGNQI
-598 KWSYNVPQEEEKV
+598 KWSYNVPQKEEKV

-731 GTEFYLICTLPT
+731 GTEFYLICALPT

-773 NATETDKAITWAV
+773 NATETDKAIAWAV

>member
-24 HSSMKARKSMKKR
+24 HQSMKAGKSMKKR

-52 PIGAVAAPTNEIIQG
+52 PIGAVAATPIRIG

-73 NNYTVNDGGESVTVS
+73 NADGESVTVS
-88 GISESTSEKPTH
+88 GTSGNPTQ
-100 LTIESSISSNGKNY
+100 LNIESSISSNGRNY

-119 GNWAFEEWNTLTE
+119 ATWAFNKCNTLTE
-132 VTLPHTVEI
+132 VTLPNTVDEI
-141 IGFQAFFNCSN
+141 GYQAFFNCSN
-152 LTNVTIPEGVR
+152 LTNVTIPEGVT
-163 KIGQIAF
+163 KIGQAAF
-170 NGCSQLT
+170 YGCSQLT
-177 SITIPGTIEVMTMAF
+177 SITIPSTITDMDTAF

-198 SHVTLTN
+198 SQVTLTN
-205 GISEIS
+205 GIPKIS
-211 SSAFEGCTGLTEV
+211 SHAFERCTELREIKVPISVDEICPFAFNGCTGLT
-224 EIPASVNEI
+224 SVTLEKGINI
-233 RQDAFNGCTNLSD
+233 INSNAFKDCTELND
-246 VKYNGHKTDW
+246 VKYNGYKTDW
-256 DKVTVKTGND
+256 EKVRVNNAGND

-281 LDGGTVNGSD
+281 LDGGTINGSD

-303 LGTAKCYQND
+303 LGTAKCYPND
-313 QTFKI
+313 QPFVVPTD
-318 PIAPQKEGYTFL
+318 PVREGYTFL
-330 GWYQQ
+330 GWY
-335 DATAPTDPAEYVA
+335 
-348 SDNVTF
+348 
-354 TAKWSQIYDV
+354 
-364 AFDANANGDTVTRMP
+364 
-379 STQKVPETTTASLP
+379 
-393 TITPQRTG
+393 
-401 YDFDGWYTQAE
+401 TQAE
-412 GGTKYTFTE
+412 GGIKYTFTE

-522 DLKFDAATGEV
+522 DLKFDAVTGEV
-533 TSNNPQ
+533 TSNNAK
-539 VNADDIINRKFYD
+539 VNADDIINKKFYD

-561 KLNDRGLPMEPGD
+561 KLNDRGLPTEPGD
-574 YIVKVDVKETEKTAP
+574 YIVKVDVKETENTAP
-589 ANQITGNQI
+589 ANQVTGNQI
-598 KWSYNVPQEEEKV
+598 KWSYNVPQKEEKV

-731 GTEFYLICTLPT
+731 GTEFYLICALPT

-773 NATETDKAITWAV
+773 NATETDKAIAWAA

>member
-24 HSSMKARKSMKKR
+24 HQSMKAGKSMKKR

-52 PIGAVAAPTNEIIQG
+52 PIGAVAAAPIKIG

-73 NNYTVNDGGESVTVS
+73 NADRESVTVS
-88 GISESTSEKPTH
+88 GTSGNPRH
-100 LTIESSISSNGKNY
+100 LTIESSISDNGTNY
-114 TVTEI
+114 TVTKI
-119 GNWAFEEWNTLTE
+119 GMGAFNSTLEE
-132 VTLPHTVEI
+132 VTLPPTLDEI
-141 IGFQAFFNCSN
+141 EDSAFFKCSS
-152 LTNVTIPEGVR
+152 LTEITIPEGVT
-163 KIGQIAF
+163 KIGTNAF
-170 NGCSQLT
+170 YGCSQLT
-177 SITIPGTIEVMTMAF
+177 SITIPSTIKNMDTAF
-192 SGNTAL
+192 PSNPKL
-198 SHVTLTN
+198 SQVTLTN
-205 GISEIS
+205 GIYRIS
-211 SSAFEGCTGLTEV
+211 SSAFKDCTGLTEIKIPTSV
-224 EIPASVNEI
+224 YEICS
-233 RQDAFNGCTNLSD
+233 DAFNGCTGLTSVTLEKGINIINRNAFKDCTNLND

-256 DKVTVKTGND
+256 ENVRVNIAGND

-281 LDGGTVNGSD
+281 LNGGTVNGSN
-291 TMATQTV
+291 TVNKQTV

-303 LGTAKCYQND
+303 LGTAKCYPNGQPFVVPSD
-313 QTFKI
+313 
-318 PIAPQKEGYTFL
+318 PVREGYTFL
-330 GWYQQ
+330 
-335 DATAPTDPAEYVA
+335 
-348 SDNVTF
+348 
-354 TAKWSQIYDV
+354 
-364 AFDANANGDTVTRMP
+364 
-379 STQKVPETTTASLP
+379 
-393 TITPQRTG
+393 
-401 YDFDGWYTQAE
+401 GWYTQAE

-421 AVSSNIT
+421 AVSSNII

-506 ILTAKWTQKD
+506 TLTAKWTQKD

-533 TSNNPQ
+533 TSNNSQ

-561 KLNDRGLPMEPGD
+561 KLNDRGLPTEPGD
-574 YIVKVDVKETEKTAP
+574 YIVKVDVKETENTAP
-589 ANQITGNQI
+589 ANQVTGNQI

-611 TYTLSLLGGIAKVNG
+611 TYTLSLLGGIAKING

-773 NATETDKAITWAV
+773 NATETDKAIAWAV

>member
-24 HSSMKARKSMKKR
+24 HQSMKAGKSMKKR

-52 PIGAVAAPTNEIIQG
+52 PIGAVAATPIRIG

-73 NNYTVNDGGESVTVS
+73 NADGESVTVS
-88 GISESTSEKPTH
+88 GTSGNPTQ
-100 LTIESSISSNGKNY
+100 LNIESSISSNGRNY

-119 GNWAFEEWNTLTE
+119 ATWAFNKCNTLTE
-132 VTLPHTVEI
+132 VTLPNTVDEI
-141 IGFQAFFNCSN
+141 GYQAFFNCSN
-152 LTNVTIPEGVR
+152 LTNVTIPEGVT
-163 KIGQIAF
+163 KIGQAAF
-170 NGCSQLT
+170 YGCSQLT
-177 SITIPGTIEVMTMAF
+177 SITIPSTITDMDTAF

-198 SHVTLTN
+198 SQVTLTN
-205 GISEIS
+205 GIPKIS
-211 SSAFEGCTGLTEV
+211 SHAFERCTELREIKVPISVDEICPFAFNGCTGLT
-224 EIPASVNEI
+224 SVTLEKGINI
-233 RQDAFNGCTNLSD
+233 INSNAFKDCTELND
-246 VKYNGHKTDW
+246 VKYNGYKTDW
-256 DKVTVKTGND
+256 EKVRVNNAGND

-281 LDGGTVNGSD
+281 LDGGTINGSS

-303 LGTAKCYQND
+303 LGTAKCYPND
-313 QTFKI
+313 QPFVVPTD
-318 PIAPQKEGYTFL
+318 PVREGYTFL
-330 GWYQQ
+330 
-335 DATAPTDPAEYVA
+335 
-348 SDNVTF
+348 
-354 TAKWSQIYDV
+354 
-364 AFDANANGDTVTRMP
+364 
-379 STQKVPETTTASLP
+379 
-393 TITPQRTG
+393 
-401 YDFDGWYTQAE
+401 GWYTQAE

-522 DLKFDAATGEV
+522 DLKFDAVTGEV
-533 TSNNPQ
+533 TSNNAK
-539 VNADDIINRKFYD
+539 VNADDIINKKFYD

-561 KLNDRGLPMEPGD
+561 KLNDRGLPTEPGD
-574 YIVKVDVKETEKTAP
+574 YIVKVDVKETENTAP
-589 ANQITGNQI
+589 ANQVTGNQI
-598 KWSYNVPQEEEKV
+598 KWSYKVPQKEEKV

-731 GTEFYLICTLPT
+731 GTEFYLICALPT

-773 NATETDKAITWAV
+773 NATETDKAIAWAV

>member
-24 HSSMKARKSMKKR
+24 HQSMKAGKSMKKR

-52 PIGAVAAPTNEIIQG
+52 PIGAVAAAPIKFTDR

-73 NNYTVNDGGESVTVS
+73 NADGESVTVS
-88 GISESTSEKPTH
+88 GTSGTPTQ
-100 LTIESSISSNGKNY
+100 LNIESSISSNGRNY

-119 GNWAFEEWNTLTE
+119 ATWAFNKCNTLTE
-132 VTLPHTVEI
+132 VTLPNTVDEI
-141 IGFQAFFNCSN
+141 GYQAFFNCSN
-152 LTNVTIPEGVR
+152 LTNVTIPEGVT
-163 KIGQIAF
+163 KIGTNAF
-170 NGCSQLT
+170 YGCSQLT
-177 SITIPGTIEVMTMAF
+177 SITIPSTIKNMDTAF
-192 SGNTAL
+192 PSNPKL
-198 SHVTLTN
+198 SQVTLTN
-205 GISEIS
+205 GIPKIS
-211 SSAFEGCTGLTEV
+211 SHAFERCTELREIKVPISVDEICPFAFNGCTGLT
-224 EIPASVNEI
+224 SVTLEKGINI
-233 RQDAFNGCTNLSD
+233 INRNAFKDCTNLND

-256 DKVTVKTGND
+256 ENVRVNIAGND

-281 LDGGTVNGSD
+281 LNGGTINGSN
-291 TMATQTV
+291 TVNKQTV

-303 LGTAKCYQND
+303 LGTAKCYPNGQPFVVPSD
-313 QTFKI
+313 
-318 PIAPQKEGYTFL
+318 PVREGYTFL
-330 GWYQQ
+330 
-335 DATAPTDPAEYVA
+335 
-348 SDNVTF
+348 
-354 TAKWSQIYDV
+354 
-364 AFDANANGDTVTRMP
+364 
-379 STQKVPETTTASLP
+379 
-393 TITPQRTG
+393 
-401 YDFDGWYTQAE
+401 GWYTQAE

-444 DENKETNSYDYGS
+444 DENKEMNSYDYGS

-561 KLNDRGLPMEPGD
+561 KLNDRGLPTEPGD
-574 YIVKVDVKETEKTAP
+574 YIVKVDVKETENTAP
-589 ANQITGNQI
+589 ANQVTGNQI

-631 NDNGD
+631 NGNGD

-666 PASVLNAVDPKA
+666 PASVLNAVEPKA

-731 GTEFYLICTLPT
+731 GTEFYLICALPT

-773 NATETDKAITWAV
+773 NATETDKAIAWAV

-798 ETYEATDPVSRTEVI
+798 ETYEATDPVNRTEVI